1 MLKNI
6 TNFKELIEE
15 YQIKIPIIQR
25 DYAQGRIEA
34 SVIRDK
40 FLENIFEHLKNN
52 KEMRLD
58 FIYGSVKNYVFL
70 PLDGQQRLT
79 TIFLLYWYFGK
90 KENKKIDFLK
100 KITYETRASSREFCQ
115 KLIQEEFNIFKDSNN
130 LSEKIKNSSWFLYF
144 WDNDPTIKSML
155 TMIDDIHEKIKNKE
169 FFDKNEEFFD
179 KLELLKFYFIKL
191 ENFNLDDDLYIKMN
205 ARGKKLTDF
214 EIFKA
219 EFEKFLISNKK
230 NLFKEHFIKNIDG
243 KWTDL
248 FWKLGFKNKH
258 YLIDD
263 AFMNFF
269 YFISEMLY
277 VKNKENTTVINFE
290 NMKKNISKLI
300 KNVYFN
306 DENIDFFFKAI
317 EYLKNIANFNKE
329 NLSDNFEKNKLA
341 LFDKYPDL
349 LIKVINNDNLIN
361 LQQKILL
368 FIIINDFVENKSN
381 INVENLLDKLRIVR
395 NLTQRI
401 RALKSRAIDY
411 TPTLSYDKLYYI
423 LNLSLINTKENIY
436 TYLPNNEVKLTNTNI
451 TQDSLYQE
459 VCKAKYIHNDNN
471 LKYIIQQ
478 LEDYKYI
485 CGDLSFFLFK
495 DKELLEFASDNID
508 KIFNNETHLII
519 RSLLTISDYKID
531 RGYSDNR
538 ERYFFG
544 DDNKW
549 EILLTKNNQNYIDL
563 FYRFFEKYKFIKDKF
578 SYDDSKKI
586 LEHLISDYLNNESN
600 IDYTSWIYYFIKYG
614 DKIFNKIEEWEK
626 NYFVWYD
633 DEDNFNINKM
643 YGETMGSKYVNTYV
657 KILYKEISNINFD
670 DKNEVSLIEDEQRSE
685 YIKIADKI
693 EIISCNK
700 NGWLIKLNDKFII
713 ENINSDFVLEKE
725 DEDGVYILKHNK
737 SQDVIEMA
745 RKLINT
751 IQDN

>member
-34 SVIRDK
+34 SIIRDK
-40 FLENIFEHLKNN
+40 FLDNILVHLNNN
-52 KEMRLD
+52 KEMCLD
-58 FIYGSVKNYVFL
+58 FIYGSVKNDVFL

-79 TIFLLYWYFGK
+79 TIFLLYWYSGK
-90 KENKKIDFLK
+90 KEDKEIDFLK
-100 KITYETRASSREFCQ
+100 KFTYETRASSREFCQ
-115 KLIQEEFNIFKDSNN
+115 KLIQEEFNTFEDSDK

-155 TMIDDIHEKIKNKE
+155 AMIDDIHKKFN
-169 FFDKNEEFFD
+169 NEEFFD
-179 KLELLKFYFIKL
+179 KLELLKFHFIKL

-230 NLFKEHFIKNIDG
+230 NLFKEYFIKNIDG
-243 KWTDL
+243 EWTDL
-248 FWKLGFKNKH
+248 FWRLGFKNKH

-269 YFISEMLY
+269 YFISEMLH
-277 VKNKENTTVINFE
+277 VKNKEKTTVIDFE

-300 KNVYFN
+300 GNVYLN

-317 EYLKNIANFNKE
+317 KYLENIANFNKE

-349 LIKVINNDNLIN
+349 LIKVINNDKGNLIN

-368 FIIINDFVENKSN
+368 FIIISNFVENEGN
-381 INVENLLDKLRIVR
+381 INVVNLLDKLRIVR

-401 RALKSRAIDY
+401 RALKQGKIDY
-411 TPTLSYDKLYYI
+411 TATLSYEKLYYI
-423 LNLSLINTKENIY
+423 LNLSLVNAKENIY
-436 TYLPNNEVKLTNTNI
+436 TYLINNEVKLTNTDI
-451 TQDSLYQE
+451 SKDSLDQE
-459 VCKAKYIHNDNN
+459 VYKAKYIQNDNN
-471 LKYIIQQ
+471 LKCTIQQ

-485 CGDLSFFLFK
+485 CGDLSFFLFE
-495 DKELLEFASDNID
+495 DKELLKFASDNIT
-508 KIFNNETHLII
+508 KIFTSKTHLII
-519 RSLLTISDYKID
+519 RSLLTIEDYAKYI
-531 RGYSDNR
+531 GFAGSGSKY
-538 ERYFFG
+538 YFG
-544 DDNKW
+544 VDNKW
-549 EILLTKNNQNYIDL
+549 EILLTKNNQNDMEDYTDYLGL
-563 FYRFFEKYKFIKDKF
+563 FYQFFKKYKSIKDEF
-578 SYDDSKKI
+578 LDYDSNEI
-586 LEHLISDYLNNESN
+586 LEQLILDYLNNKGN
-600 IDYTSWIYYFIKYG
+600 INYTSWVYYFIKHG
-614 DKIFNKIEEWEK
+614 DKIFNNTEKREK

-633 DEDNFNINKM
+633 EENFNIDKM

-657 KILYKEISNINFD
+657 KILSEISNIH
-670 DKNEVSLIEDEQRSE
+670 LIEDEQRSE
-685 YIKIADKI
+685 YIKITDKI
-693 EIISCNK
+693 EITSCNK
-700 NGWLIKLNDKFII
+700 NGWLLKLNDKFIV

-745 RKLINT
+745 QELINT
-751 IQDN
+751 VQDN

>member
-34 SVIRDK
+34 SIIRDK
-40 FLENIFEHLKNN
+40 FLDNILVHLNNN
-52 KEMRLD
+52 KEMCLD
-58 FIYGSVKNYVFL
+58 FIYGSVKNDVFL

-79 TIFLLYWYFGK
+79 TIFLLYWYSGK
-90 KENKKIDFLK
+90 KEDKEIDFLK
-100 KITYETRASSREFCQ
+100 KFTYETRASSREFCQ
-115 KLIQEEFNIFKDSNN
+115 KLIQEEFNTFEDSDK

-155 TMIDDIHEKIKNKE
+155 AMIDDIHKKFN
-169 FFDKNEEFFD
+169 NEEFFD
-179 KLELLKFYFIKL
+179 KLELLKFHFIKL

-230 NLFKEHFIKNIDG
+230 NLFKEYFIKNIDG
-243 KWTDL
+243 EWTDL
-248 FWKLGFKNKH
+248 FWRLGFKNKH

-269 YFISEMLY
+269 YFISEMLHI
-277 VKNKENTTVINFE
+277 KNKEKTTVIDFE

-300 KNVYFN
+300 ENVYLN

-317 EYLKNIANFNKE
+317 KYLENIANFNKE

-349 LIKVINNDNLIN
+349 LIKVINNDKGNLIN

-368 FIIINDFVENKSN
+368 FIIISNFVENEGN
-381 INVENLLDKLRIVR
+381 INVVNLLDKLRIVR

-401 RALKSRAIDY
+401 RALKQGKIDY
-411 TPTLSYDKLYYI
+411 TATLSYEKLYYI
-423 LNLSLINTKENIY
+423 LNLSLVNAKENIY
-436 TYLPNNEVKLTNTNI
+436 TYLINNEVKLTNTDI
-451 TQDSLYQE
+451 SKDSLDQE
-459 VCKAKYIHNDNN
+459 VYKAKYIQNDNN
-471 LKYIIQQ
+471 LKCTIQQ

-485 CGDLSFFLFK
+485 CGDLSFFLFE
-495 DKELLEFASDNID
+495 DKELLKFASDNIT
-508 KIFNNETHLII
+508 KIFTSKTHLII
-519 RSLLTISDYKID
+519 RSLLTIEDYAKYI
-531 RGYSDNR
+531 GFAGSGSKY
-538 ERYFFG
+538 YFG
-544 DDNKW
+544 VDNKW
-549 EILLTKNNQNYIDL
+549 EILLTKNNQNDMEDYTDYLGL
-563 FYRFFEKYKFIKDKF
+563 FYQFFKKYKSIKDEF
-578 SYDDSKKI
+578 LDYDSNEI
-586 LEHLISDYLNNESN
+586 LEQLILDYLNNKGN
-600 IDYTSWIYYFIKYG
+600 INYTSWVYYFIKHG
-614 DKIFNKIEEWEK
+614 DKIFNNTEKREK

-633 DEDNFNINKM
+633 EENFNIDKM

-657 KILYKEISNINFD
+657 KILSEISNIH
-670 DKNEVSLIEDEQRSE
+670 LIEDEQRSE
-685 YIKIADKI
+685 YIKITDKI
-693 EIISCNK
+693 EITSCNK
-700 NGWLIKLNDKFII
+700 NGWLLKLNDKFIV

-745 RKLINT
+745 QELINT
-751 IQDN
+751 VQDN

>member
-34 SVIRDK
+34 SIIRDK
-40 FLENIFEHLKNN
+40 FLDNILVHLNNN
-52 KEMRLD
+52 KEMCLD
-58 FIYGSVKNYVFL
+58 FIYGSVKNDVFL

-79 TIFLLYWYFGK
+79 TIFLLYWYSGK
-90 KENKKIDFLK
+90 KEDKEIDFLK
-100 KITYETRASSREFCQ
+100 KFTYETRASSREFCQ
-115 KLIQEEFNIFKDSNN
+115 KLIQEEFNTFEDSDK

-155 TMIDDIHEKIKNKE
+155 AMIDDIHKKFN
-169 FFDKNEEFFD
+169 NEEFFD
-179 KLELLKFYFIKL
+179 KLELLKFHFIKL

-230 NLFKEHFIKNIDG
+230 NLFKEYFIKNVDG
-243 KWTDL
+243 EWTDL
-248 FWKLGFKNKH
+248 FWRLGFKNKH

-269 YFISEMLY
+269 YFISEMLH
-277 VKNKENTTVINFE
+277 VKNKEKTTVIDFE

-300 KNVYFN
+300 ENVYLN

-317 EYLKNIANFNKE
+317 KYLENIANFNKE

-349 LIKVINNDNLIN
+349 LIKVINNDKGNLIN

-368 FIIINDFVENKSN
+368 FIIISNFVENEGN
-381 INVENLLDKLRIVR
+381 INVVNLLDKLRIVR

-401 RALKSRAIDY
+401 RALKQGKIDY
-411 TPTLSYDKLYYI
+411 TATLSYEKLYYI
-423 LNLSLINTKENIY
+423 LNLSLVNAKENIY
-436 TYLPNNEVKLTNTNI
+436 TYLINNEVKLTNTDI
-451 TQDSLYQE
+451 SKDSLDQE
-459 VCKAKYIHNDNN
+459 VYKAKYIQNDNN
-471 LKYIIQQ
+471 LKCTIQQ

-485 CGDLSFFLFK
+485 CGDLSFFLFE
-495 DKELLEFASDNID
+495 DKELLKFASDNIT
-508 KIFNNETHLII
+508 KIFTSKTHLII
-519 RSLLTISDYKID
+519 RSLLTIEDYAKYI
-531 RGYSDNR
+531 GFAGSGSKY
-538 ERYFFG
+538 YFG
-544 DDNKW
+544 VDNKW
-549 EILLTKNNQNYIDL
+549 EILLTKNNQNDMEDYTDYLGL
-563 FYRFFEKYKFIKDKF
+563 FYQFFKKYKSIKDEF
-578 SYDDSKKI
+578 LDYDSNEI
-586 LEHLISDYLNNESN
+586 LEQLILDYLNNKGN
-600 IDYTSWIYYFIKYG
+600 INYTSWVYYFIKHG
-614 DKIFNKIEEWEK
+614 DKIFNNTEKREK

-633 DEDNFNINKM
+633 EENFNIDKM

-657 KILYKEISNINFD
+657 KILSEISNIH
-670 DKNEVSLIEDEQRSE
+670 LIEDEQRSE
-685 YIKIADKI
+685 YIKITDKI
-693 EIISCNK
+693 EITSCNK
-700 NGWLIKLNDKFII
+700 NGWLLKLNDKFIV

-745 RKLINT
+745 QELINT
-751 IQDN
+751 VQDN

>member
-34 SVIRDK
+34 SIIRDK
-40 FLENIFEHLKNN
+40 FLDNILVHLNNN
-52 KEMRLD
+52 KEMCLD
-58 FIYGSVKNYVFL
+58 FIYGSVKNDVFL

-79 TIFLLYWYFGK
+79 TIFLLYWYSGK
-90 KENKKIDFLK
+90 KEDKEIDFLK
-100 KITYETRASSREFCQ
+100 KFTYETRASSREFCQ
-115 KLIQEEFNIFKDSNN
+115 KLIQEEFNTFEDSDK

-155 TMIDDIHEKIKNKE
+155 AMIDDIHKKFN
-169 FFDKNEEFFD
+169 NEEFFD
-179 KLELLKFYFIKL
+179 KLELLKFHFIKL

-230 NLFKEHFIKNIDG
+230 NLFKEYFIKNIDG
-243 KWTDL
+243 EWTDL
-248 FWKLGFKNKH
+248 FWRLGFKNKH

-269 YFISEMLY
+269 YFISEMLH
-277 VKNKENTTVINFE
+277 VKNKEKTTVIDFE

-300 KNVYFN
+300 ENVYLN

-317 EYLKNIANFNKE
+317 KYLENIANFNKE

-349 LIKVINNDNLIN
+349 LIKVINNDKGNLIN

-368 FIIINDFVENKSN
+368 FIIISNFVENEGN
-381 INVENLLDKLRIVR
+381 INVVNLLDKLRIVR

-401 RALKSRAIDY
+401 RALKQGKIDY
-411 TPTLSYDKLYYI
+411 TATLSYEKLYYI
-423 LNLSLINTKENIY
+423 LNLSLVNAKENIY
-436 TYLPNNEVKLTNTNI
+436 TYLINNEVKLTNTDI
-451 TQDSLYQE
+451 SKDSLDQE
-459 VCKAKYIHNDNN
+459 VYKAKYIQNDNN
-471 LKYIIQQ
+471 LKCTIQQ

-485 CGDLSFFLFK
+485 CGDLSFFLFE
-495 DKELLEFASDNID
+495 DKELLKFASDNIT
-508 KIFNNETHLII
+508 KIFTSKTHLII
-519 RSLLTISDYKID
+519 RSLLTIEDYAKYI
-531 RGYSDNR
+531 GFAGSGSKY
-538 ERYFFG
+538 YFG
-544 DDNKW
+544 VDNKW
-549 EILLTKNNQNYIDL
+549 EILLTKNNQNDMEDYTDYLGL
-563 FYRFFEKYKFIKDKF
+563 FYQFFKKYKSIKDEF
-578 SYDDSKKI
+578 LDYDSNEI
-586 LEHLISDYLNNESN
+586 LEQLILDDLNNKGN
-600 IDYTSWIYYFIKYG
+600 INYTSWVYYFIKHG
-614 DKIFNKIEEWEK
+614 DKIFNNTEKREK

-633 DEDNFNINKM
+633 EENFNIDKM

-657 KILYKEISNINFD
+657 KILSEISNIH
-670 DKNEVSLIEDEQRSE
+670 LIEDEQRSE
-685 YIKIADKI
+685 YIKITDKI
-693 EIISCNK
+693 EITSCNK
-700 NGWLIKLNDKFII
+700 NGWLLKLNDKFIV

-745 RKLINT
+745 QELINT
-751 IQDN
+751 VQDN

>member
-34 SVIRDK
+34 SIIRDK
-40 FLENIFEHLKNN
+40 FLDNILVHLNNN
-52 KEMRLD
+52 KEMCLD
-58 FIYGSVKNYVFL
+58 FIYGSVKNDVFL

-79 TIFLLYWYFGK
+79 TIFLLYWYSGK
-90 KENKKIDFLK
+90 KEDKEIDFLK
-100 KITYETRASSREFCQ
+100 KFTYETRASSREFCQ
-115 KLIQEEFNIFKDSNN
+115 KLIQEEFNTFEDSDK
-130 LSEKIKNSSWFLYF
+130 LSEKIKNSNWFLYF

-155 TMIDDIHEKIKNKE
+155 AMIDDIHKKFN
-169 FFDKNEEFFD
+169 NEEFFD
-179 KLELLKFYFIKL
+179 KLELLKFHFIKL

-230 NLFKEHFIKNIDG
+230 NLFKEYFIKNIDG
-243 KWTDL
+243 EWTDL
-248 FWKLGFKNKH
+248 FWRLGFKNKH

-269 YFISEMLY
+269 YFISEMLH
-277 VKNKENTTVINFE
+277 VKNKEKTTVIDFE

-300 KNVYFN
+300 ENVYLN

-317 EYLKNIANFNKE
+317 KYLENIANFNKE

-349 LIKVINNDNLIN
+349 LIKVINNDKGNLIN

-368 FIIINDFVENKSN
+368 FIIISNFVENEGN
-381 INVENLLDKLRIVR
+381 INVVNLLDKLRIVR

-401 RALKSRAIDY
+401 RALKQGKIDY
-411 TPTLSYDKLYYI
+411 TATLSYEKLYYI
-423 LNLSLINTKENIY
+423 LNLSLVNAKENIY
-436 TYLPNNEVKLTNTNI
+436 TYLINNEVKLTNTDI
-451 TQDSLYQE
+451 SKDSLDQE
-459 VCKAKYIHNDNN
+459 VYKAKYIQNDNN
-471 LKYIIQQ
+471 LKCTIQQ

-485 CGDLSFFLFK
+485 CGDLSFFLFE
-495 DKELLEFASDNID
+495 DKELLKFASDNIT
-508 KIFNNETHLII
+508 KIFTSKTHLII
-519 RSLLTISDYKID
+519 RSLLTIEDYAKYI
-531 RGYSDNR
+531 GFAGSGSKY
-538 ERYFFG
+538 YFG
-544 DDNKW
+544 VDNKW
-549 EILLTKNNQNYIDL
+549 EILLTKNNQNDMEDYTDYLGL
-563 FYRFFEKYKFIKDKF
+563 FYQFFKKYKSIKDEF
-578 SYDDSKKI
+578 LDYDSNEI
-586 LEHLISDYLNNESN
+586 LEQLILDYLNNKGN
-600 IDYTSWIYYFIKYG
+600 INYTSWVYYFIKHG
-614 DKIFNKIEEWEK
+614 DKIFNNTEKRKK

-633 DEDNFNINKM
+633 EENFNIDKM

-657 KILYKEISNINFD
+657 KILSEISNIH
-670 DKNEVSLIEDEQRSE
+670 LIEDEQRSE
-685 YIKIADKI
+685 YIKITDKI
-693 EIISCNK
+693 EITSCNK
-700 NGWLIKLNDKFII
+700 NGWLLKLNDKFIV

-745 RKLINT
+745 QELINT
-751 IQDN
+751 VQDN

>member
-34 SVIRDK
+34 SIIRDK
-40 FLENIFEHLKNN
+40 FLDNILVHLNNN
-52 KEMRLD
+52 KEMCLD
-58 FIYGSVKNYVFL
+58 FIYGSVKNDVFL

-79 TIFLLYWYFGK
+79 TIFLLYWYSGK
-90 KENKKIDFLK
+90 KEDKEIDFLK
-100 KITYETRASSREFCQ
+100 KFTYETRASSREFCQ
-115 KLIQEEFNIFKDSNN
+115 KLIQEEFNTFEDSDK

-155 TMIDDIHEKIKNKE
+155 AMIDDIHKKFN
-169 FFDKNEEFFD
+169 NEEFFD
-179 KLELLKFYFIKL
+179 KLELLKFHFIKL

-230 NLFKEHFIKNIDG
+230 NLFKEYFIKNIDG
-243 KWTDL
+243 EWTDL
-248 FWKLGFKNKH
+248 FWRLGFKNKH

-269 YFISEMLY
+269 YFISEMLH
-277 VKNKENTTVINFE
+277 VKNKEKTTVIDFE

-300 KNVYFN
+300 ENVYLN

-317 EYLKNIANFNKE
+317 KYLENIANFNKE

-349 LIKVINNDNLIN
+349 LIKVINNDKGNLIN

-368 FIIINDFVENKSN
+368 FIIISNFVENEGN
-381 INVENLLDKLRIVR
+381 INVVNLLDKLRIVR

-401 RALKSRAIDY
+401 RALKQGKIDY
-411 TPTLSYDKLYYI
+411 TATLSYEKLYYI
-423 LNLSLINTKENIY
+423 LNLSLVNAKENIY
-436 TYLPNNEVKLTNTNI
+436 IYLINNEVKLTNTDI
-451 TQDSLYQE
+451 SKDSLDQE
-459 VCKAKYIHNDNN
+459 VYKAKYIQNDNN
-471 LKYIIQQ
+471 LKCTIQQ

-485 CGDLSFFLFK
+485 CGDLSFFLFE
-495 DKELLEFASDNID
+495 DKELLKFASDNIT
-508 KIFNNETHLII
+508 KIFTSKTHLII
-519 RSLLTISDYKID
+519 RSLLTIEDYAKYI
-531 RGYSDNR
+531 GFAGSGSKY
-538 ERYFFG
+538 YFG
-544 DDNKW
+544 VDNKW
-549 EILLTKNNQNYIDL
+549 EILLTKNNQNDMEDYTDYLGL
-563 FYRFFEKYKFIKDKF
+563 FYQFFKKYKSIKDEF
-578 SYDDSKKI
+578 LDYDSNEI
-586 LEHLISDYLNNESN
+586 LEQLILDYLNNKGN
-600 IDYTSWIYYFIKYG
+600 INYTSWVYYFIKHG
-614 DKIFNKIEEWEK
+614 DKIFNNTEKREK

-633 DEDNFNINKM
+633 EENFNIDKM

-657 KILYKEISNINFD
+657 KILSEISNIH
-670 DKNEVSLIEDEQRSE
+670 LIEDEQRSE
-685 YIKIADKI
+685 YIKITDKI
-693 EIISCNK
+693 EITSCNK
-700 NGWLIKLNDKFII
+700 NGWLLKLNDKFIV

-745 RKLINT
+745 QELINT
-751 IQDN
+751 VQDN

>member
-34 SVIRDK
+34 SIIRDK
-40 FLENIFEHLKNN
+40 FLDNILVHLNNN
-52 KEMRLD
+52 KEMCLD
-58 FIYGSVKNYVFL
+58 FIYGSVKNDVFL

-79 TIFLLYWYFGK
+79 IIFLLYWYSGK
-90 KENKKIDFLK
+90 KEDKEIDFLK
-100 KITYETRASSREFCQ
+100 KFTYETRASSREFCQ
-115 KLIQEEFNIFKDSNN
+115 KLIQEEFNTFEDSDK

-155 TMIDDIHEKIKNKE
+155 AMIDDIHKKFN
-169 FFDKNEEFFD
+169 NEEFFD
-179 KLELLKFYFIKL
+179 KLELLKFHFIKL

-230 NLFKEHFIKNIDG
+230 NLFKEYFIKNIDG
-243 KWTDL
+243 EWTDL
-248 FWKLGFKNKH
+248 FWRLGFKNKH

-269 YFISEMLY
+269 YFISEMLH
-277 VKNKENTTVINFE
+277 VKNKEKTTVIDFE

-300 KNVYFN
+300 ENVYLN

-317 EYLKNIANFNKE
+317 KYLENIANFNKE

-349 LIKVINNDNLIN
+349 LIKVINNDKGNLIN

-368 FIIINDFVENKSN
+368 FIIISNFVENEGN
-381 INVENLLDKLRIVR
+381 INVVNLLDKLRIVR

-401 RALKSRAIDY
+401 RALKQGKIDY
-411 TPTLSYDKLYYI
+411 TATLSYEKLYYI
-423 LNLSLINTKENIY
+423 LNLSLVNAKENIY
-436 TYLPNNEVKLTNTNI
+436 TYLINNEVKLTNTDI
-451 TQDSLYQE
+451 SKDSLDQE
-459 VCKAKYIHNDNN
+459 VYKAKYIQNDNN
-471 LKYIIQQ
+471 LKCTIQQ

-485 CGDLSFFLFK
+485 CGDLSFFLFE
-495 DKELLEFASDNID
+495 DKELLKFASDNIT
-508 KIFNNETHLII
+508 KIFTSKTHLII
-519 RSLLTISDYKID
+519 RSLLTIEDYAKYI
-531 RGYSDNR
+531 GFAGSGSKY
-538 ERYFFG
+538 YFG
-544 DDNKW
+544 VDNKW
-549 EILLTKNNQNYIDL
+549 EILLTKNNQNDMEDYTDYLGL
-563 FYRFFEKYKFIKDKF
+563 FYQFFKKYKSIKDEF
-578 SYDDSKKI
+578 LDYDSNEI
-586 LEHLISDYLNNESN
+586 LEQLILDYLNNKGN
-600 IDYTSWIYYFIKYG
+600 INYTSWVYYFIKHG
-614 DKIFNKIEEWEK
+614 DKIFNNTEKREK

-633 DEDNFNINKM
+633 EENFNIDKM

-657 KILYKEISNINFD
+657 KILSEISNIH
-670 DKNEVSLIEDEQRSE
+670 LIEDEQRSE
-685 YIKIADKI
+685 YIKITDKI
-693 EIISCNK
+693 EITSCNK
-700 NGWLIKLNDKFII
+700 NGWLLKLNDKFIV

-745 RKLINT
+745 QELINT
-751 IQDN
+751 VQDN

>member
-6 TNFKELIEE
+6 TNFKKLIEE
-15 YQIKIPIIQR
+15 CQIKIPIIQR

-40 FLENIFEHLKNN
+40 FLDNILAHLNNN

-58 FIYGSVKNYVFL
+58 FIYGSVKNDVFL

-90 KENKKIDFLK
+90 KEDKEIDFLK
-100 KITYETRASSREFCQ
+100 KFTYETRASSREFCQ
-115 KLIQEEFNIFKDSNN
+115 KLIQEEFNTFEDGDK

-155 TMIDDIHEKIKNKE
+155 AMIDDIHKK
-169 FFDKNEEFFD
+169 FSNEEFFD
-179 KLELLKFYFIKL
+179 KLELLKFHFIKL

-230 NLFKEHFIKNIDG
+230 NLFKEYFIKNIDG
-243 KWTDL
+243 EWTDL
-248 FWKLGFKNKH
+248 FWRLGFKNKH
-258 YLIDD
+258 HLIDD

-269 YFISEMLY
+269 YFISEMLH
-277 VKNKENTTVINFE
+277 VKNKEKTTVIDFE

-300 KNVYFN
+300 ENVYFN

-317 EYLKNIANFNKE
+317 KYLENIANFNKE
-329 NLSDNFEKNKLA
+329 NLSVNFEKNKLA

-349 LIKVINNDNLIN
+349 LIKVINNDKGNLIN

-368 FIIINDFVENKSN
+368 FIIISNFVENEGN
-381 INVENLLDKLRIVR
+381 INVVNLLDKLRIVR
-395 NLTQRI
+395 NLIQRI
-401 RALKSRAIDY
+401 RALKQGKIDY
-411 TPTLSYDKLYYI
+411 TATLSYEKLHYI
-423 LNLSLINTKENIY
+423 LNMSLVNAKENIY
-436 TYLPNNEVKLTNTNI
+436 TYLINNEVKLTNTDI
-451 TQDSLYQE
+451 SKDSLDQE
-459 VCKAKYIHNDNN
+459 VYKAKYIQNDNN
-471 LKYIIQQ
+471 LKYTIQQ

-485 CGDLSFFLFK
+485 CGDLSFFLFE
-495 DKELLEFASDNID
+495 DKKLLKFASDNID
-508 KIFNNETHLII
+508 EIFNSQTHLII
-519 RSLLTISDYKID
+519 RSLLTIDDYVKYI
-531 RGYSDNR
+531 GFAGSGSKY
-538 ERYFFG
+538 YFG
-544 DDNKW
+544 VDDKW
-549 EILLTKNNQNYIDL
+549 EILLTKNNQNDMEDCIDYLNL
-563 FYRFFEKYKFIKDKF
+563 FYQFFKKYKSIKDEF
-578 SYDDSKKI
+578 LDYDSNEI
-586 LEHLISDYLNNESN
+586 LEQLVSDYLNNKGN
-600 IDYTSWIYYFIKYG
+600 INYISWVYYFIKYG
-614 DKIFNKIEEWEK
+614 DKIFNNTEKREK

-633 DEDNFNINKM
+633 EENFNIDKM

-657 KILYKEISNINFD
+657 KILSEISNIH
-670 DKNEVSLIEDEQRSE
+670 LMEDEQRSE

-693 EIISCNK
+693 EIKSCNK
-700 NGWLIKLNDKFII
+700 NGWLVKLNDRFIV
-713 ENINSDFVLEKE
+713 ENINNNFVLEKE

-737 SQDVIEMA
+737 LQDVVEMA
-745 RKLINT
+745 QELINT

>member
-34 SVIRDK
+34 SIIRDK
-40 FLENIFEHLKNN
+40 FLDNILVHLNNN
-52 KEMRLD
+52 KEMCLD
-58 FIYGSVKNYVFL
+58 FIYGSVKNDVFL

-79 TIFLLYWYFGK
+79 TIFLLYWYSGK
-90 KENKKIDFLK
+90 KEDKEIDFLK
-100 KITYETRASSREFCQ
+100 KFTYETRASSREFCQ
-115 KLIQEEFNIFKDSNN
+115 KLIQEEFNTFEDSDK

-155 TMIDDIHEKIKNKE
+155 AMIDDIHKKFN
-169 FFDKNEEFFD
+169 NEEFFD
-179 KLELLKFYFIKL
+179 KLELLKFHFIKL

-230 NLFKEHFIKNIDG
+230 NLFKEYFIKNIDG
-243 KWTDL
+243 EWTDL
-248 FWKLGFKNKH
+248 FWRLGFKNKH

-269 YFISEMLY
+269 YFISEMLH
-277 VKNKENTTVINFE
+277 VKNKEKTTVIDFE

-300 KNVYFN
+300 ENVYLN

-317 EYLKNIANFNKE
+317 KYLENIANFNKE

-349 LIKVINNDNLIN
+349 LIKVINNDKGNLIN

-368 FIIINDFVENKSN
+368 FIIISNFVENEGN
-381 INVENLLDKLRIVR
+381 INVVNLLDKLRIVR

-401 RALKSRAIDY
+401 RALKQGKIDY
-411 TPTLSYDKLYYI
+411 TATLSYEKLYYI
-423 LNLSLINTKENIY
+423 LNLSLVNAKENIY
-436 TYLPNNEVKLTNTNI
+436 TYLINNEVKLTNTDI
-451 TQDSLYQE
+451 SKDSLDQE
-459 VCKAKYIHNDNN
+459 VYKAKYIQNDNN
-471 LKYIIQQ
+471 LKCTIQQ

-485 CGDLSFFLFK
+485 CGDLSFFLFE
-495 DKELLEFASDNID
+495 DKELLKFASDNIT
-508 KIFNNETHLII
+508 KIFTSKTHLII
-519 RSLLTISDYKID
+519 RSLLTIEDYAKYI
-531 RGYSDNR
+531 GFAGSGSKY
-538 ERYFFG
+538 YFG
-544 DDNKW
+544 VDNKW
-549 EILLTKNNQNYIDL
+549 EILLTKNNQNNMEDYTDYLGL
-563 FYRFFEKYKFIKDKF
+563 FYQFFKKYKSIKDEF
-578 SYDDSKKI
+578 LDYDSNEI
-586 LEHLISDYLNNESN
+586 LEQLILDYLNNKGN
-600 IDYTSWIYYFIKYG
+600 INYTSWVYYFIKHG
-614 DKIFNKIEEWEK
+614 DKIFNNTEKREK

-633 DEDNFNINKM
+633 EENFNIDKM

-657 KILYKEISNINFD
+657 KILSEISNIH
-670 DKNEVSLIEDEQRSE
+670 LIEDEQRSE
-685 YIKIADKI
+685 YIKITDKI
-693 EIISCNK
+693 EITSCNK
-700 NGWLIKLNDKFII
+700 NGWLLKLNDKFIV

-745 RKLINT
+745 QELINT
-751 IQDN
+751 VQDN

>member
-6 TNFKELIEE
+6 TNFKKLIEE
-15 YQIKIPIIQR
+15 CQIKIPIIQR

-40 FLENIFEHLKNN
+40 FLDNILAHLNNN

-58 FIYGSVKNYVFL
+58 FIYGSVKNDVFL

-90 KENKKIDFLK
+90 KEDKEIDFLK
-100 KITYETRASSREFCQ
+100 KFTYETRASSREFCQ
-115 KLIQEEFNIFKDSNN
+115 KLIQEEFNTFEDGDK

-155 TMIDDIHEKIKNKE
+155 AMIDDIHKK
-169 FFDKNEEFFD
+169 FSNEEFFD
-179 KLELLKFYFIKL
+179 KLELLKFHFIKL

-230 NLFKEHFIKNIDG
+230 NLFKEYFIKNIDG
-243 KWTDL
+243 EWTDL
-248 FWKLGFKNKH
+248 FWRLGFKNKH
-258 YLIDD
+258 HLIDD

-269 YFISEMLY
+269 YFISEMLH
-277 VKNKENTTVINFE
+277 VKNKEKTTVIDFE

-300 KNVYFN
+300 ENVYFN

-317 EYLKNIANFNKE
+317 KYLENIANFNKE
-329 NLSDNFEKNKLA
+329 NLSVNFEKNKLA

-349 LIKVINNDNLIN
+349 LIKVINNDKGNLIN

-368 FIIINDFVENKSN
+368 FIIISNFVENEGN
-381 INVENLLDKLRIVR
+381 INVVNLLDKLRIVR
-395 NLTQRI
+395 NLIQRI
-401 RALKSRAIDY
+401 RALKQGKIDY
-411 TPTLSYDKLYYI
+411 TATLSYEKLHYI
-423 LNLSLINTKENIY
+423 LNMSLVNVKENIY
-436 TYLPNNEVKLTNTNI
+436 TYLINNEVKLTNTDI
-451 TQDSLYQE
+451 SKDSLDQE
-459 VCKAKYIHNDNN
+459 VYKAKYIQNDNN
-471 LKYIIQQ
+471 LKYTIQQ

-485 CGDLSFFLFK
+485 CGDLSFFLFE
-495 DKELLEFASDNID
+495 DKKLLKFASDNID
-508 KIFNNETHLII
+508 EIFNSQTHLII
-519 RSLLTISDYKID
+519 RSLLTIDDYVKYI
-531 RGYSDNR
+531 GFAGSGSKY
-538 ERYFFG
+538 YFG
-544 DDNKW
+544 VDDKW
-549 EILLTKNNQNYIDL
+549 EILLTKNNQNDMEDCIDYLNL
-563 FYRFFEKYKFIKDKF
+563 FYQFFKKYKSIKDEF
-578 SYDDSKKI
+578 LDYDSNEI
-586 LEHLISDYLNNESN
+586 LEQLVSDYLNNKGN
-600 IDYTSWIYYFIKYG
+600 INYISWVYYFIKYG
-614 DKIFNKIEEWEK
+614 DKIFNNTEKREK

-633 DEDNFNINKM
+633 EENFNIDKM

-657 KILYKEISNINFD
+657 KILSEISNIH
-670 DKNEVSLIEDEQRSE
+670 LIEDEQRSE

-693 EIISCNK
+693 EIKSCNK
-700 NGWLIKLNDKFII
+700 NGWLVKLNDRFIV
-713 ENINSDFVLEKE
+713 ENINNNFVLEKE

-737 SQDVIEMA
+737 LQDVVEMA
-745 RKLINT
+745 QELINT

>member
-6 TNFKELIEE
+6 TNFKKLIEE
-15 YQIKIPIIQR
+15 YKIEIPIIQR

-40 FLENIFEHLKNN
+40 FLDNILAHLNNN

-90 KENKKIDFLK
+90 KEDKKIEFRK
-100 KITYETRASSREFCQ
+100 EFTYETRASSREFCQ
-115 KLIQEEFNIFKDSNN
+115 KLIQEEFNTFEDGDK

-155 TMIDDIHEKIKNKE
+155 TMIDDIHEKFKNK
-169 FFDKNEEFFD
+169 EFFD
-179 KLELLKFYFIKL
+179 KLELLKFHFIKL

-219 EFEKFLISNKK
+219 EFEKFLISNKENK
-230 NLFKEHFIKNIDG
+230 KQHFINNIDG
-243 KWTDL
+243 EWTDL

-277 VKNKENTTVINFE
+277 VKNKENTTVIDFE

-300 KNVYFN
+300 ENVYFN

-317 EYLKNIANFNKE
+317 KYLENIANFNKE
-329 NLSDNFEKNKLA
+329 NLSNNFEENKLA
-341 LFDKYPDL
+341 LFDKDPDL
-349 LIKVINNDNLIN
+349 LIKVINNDKGKLIN

-368 FIIINDFVENKSN
+368 FIIISNFVENEGN
-381 INVENLLDKLRIVR
+381 INVINLLDKLRIVR

-436 TYLPNNEVKLTNTNI
+436 TYLINNEVKLTNTNI
-451 TQDSLYQE
+451 AKDSLDQE
-459 VCKAKYIHNDNN
+459 VYKAEYIQNDNN
-471 LKYIIQQ
+471 LKYTIQQ

-485 CGDLSFFLFK
+485 CGDLSFFLFE
-495 DKELLEFASDNID
+495 DKELLKFTSDNID
-508 KIFNNETHLII
+508 EIFNSETHLII
-519 RSLLTISDYKID
+519 RSLLTISDYKIH
-531 RGYSDNR
+531 RGFSDNR

-544 DDNKW
+544 YDNKW
-549 EILLTKNNQNYIDL
+549 EILLTKNNKNDMEDCIDYLNL
-563 FYRFFEKYKFIKDKF
+563 FYQFFKKYKSIKDEF
-578 SYDDSKKI
+578 LNYNSKKI
-586 LEHLISDYLNNESN
+586 LERLVLDYLNNKSN

-614 DKIFNKIEEWEK
+614 DKIFNNAEKWEK

-633 DEDNFNINKM
+633 NKDNFNINKM

-657 KILYKEISNINFD
+657 KILSQISNIH
-670 DKNEVSLIEDEQRSE
+670 LIEDEKRSE

-700 NGWLIKLNDKFII
+700 NGWLLKLNDKFII

-737 SQDVIEMA
+737 SQDVIEMTQE
-745 RKLINT
+745 LINT

>member
-34 SVIRDK
+34 SIIRDK
-40 FLENIFEHLKNN
+40 FLDNILVHLNNN
-52 KEMRLD
+52 KEMCLD
-58 FIYGSVKNYVFL
+58 FIYGSVKNDVFL

-79 TIFLLYWYFGK
+79 TIFLLYWYSGK
-90 KENKKIDFLK
+90 KEDKEIDFLK
-100 KITYETRASSREFCQ
+100 KFTYETRASSREFCQ
-115 KLIQEEFNIFKDSNN
+115 KLIQEEFNTFEDSDK

-155 TMIDDIHEKIKNKE
+155 AMIDDIHKKFN
-169 FFDKNEEFFD
+169 NEEFFD
-179 KLELLKFYFIKL
+179 KLELLKFHFIKL

-230 NLFKEHFIKNIDG
+230 NLFKEYFIKNIDG
-243 KWTDL
+243 EWTDL
-248 FWKLGFKNKH
+248 FWRLGFKNKH

-269 YFISEMLY
+269 YFISEMLH
-277 VKNKENTTVINFE
+277 VKNKEKTTVIDFE

-300 KNVYFN
+300 ENVYLN

-317 EYLKNIANFNKE
+317 KYLENIANFNKE

-349 LIKVINNDNLIN
+349 LIKVINNDKGNLIN

-368 FIIINDFVENKSN
+368 FIIISNFVENEGN
-381 INVENLLDKLRIVR
+381 INVVNLLDKLRIVR

-401 RALKSRAIDY
+401 RALKQGKIDY
-411 TPTLSYDKLYYI
+411 TATLSYEKLYYI
-423 LNLSLINTKENIY
+423 LNLSLVNAKENIY
-436 TYLPNNEVKLTNTNI
+436 TYLINNEVKLTNTDI
-451 TQDSLYQE
+451 SKDSLDQE
-459 VCKAKYIHNDNN
+459 VYKAKYIQNDNN
-471 LKYIIQQ
+471 LKCTIQQ

-485 CGDLSFFLFK
+485 CGDLSFFLFE
-495 DKELLEFASDNID
+495 DKELLKFASDNIT
-508 KIFNNETHLII
+508 KIFTSKTHLII
-519 RSLLTISDYKID
+519 RSLLTIEDYAKYI
-531 RGYSDNR
+531 GFAGSGSKY
-538 ERYFFG
+538 YFG
-544 DDNKW
+544 VDNKW
-549 EILLTKNNQNYIDL
+549 EILLTKNNQNDMEDYTDYLGL
-563 FYRFFEKYKFIKDKF
+563 FYQFFKKYKSIKEEFLD
-578 SYDDSKKI
+578 YDSNEI
-586 LEHLISDYLNNESN
+586 LEQLILDYLNNKGN
-600 IDYTSWIYYFIKYG
+600 INYTSWVYYFIKHG
-614 DKIFNKIEEWEK
+614 DKIFNNTEKREK

-633 DEDNFNINKM
+633 EENFNIDKM

-657 KILYKEISNINFD
+657 KILSEISNIH
-670 DKNEVSLIEDEQRSE
+670 LIEDEQRSE
-685 YIKIADKI
+685 YIKITDKI
-693 EIISCNK
+693 EITSCNK
-700 NGWLIKLNDKFII
+700 NGWLLKLNDKFIV

-745 RKLINT
+745 QELINT
-751 IQDN
+751 VQDN

>member
-34 SVIRDK
+34 SIIRDK
-40 FLENIFEHLKNN
+40 FLDNILVHLNNN
-52 KEMRLD
+52 KEMCLD
-58 FIYGSVKNYVFL
+58 FIYGSVKNDVFL

-79 TIFLLYWYFGK
+79 TIFLLYWYSGK
-90 KENKKIDFLK
+90 KEDKEIDFLK
-100 KITYETRASSREFCQ
+100 KFTYETRASSREFCQ
-115 KLIQEEFNIFKDSNN
+115 KLIQEEFNTFEDSDK

-155 TMIDDIHEKIKNKE
+155 AMIDDIHKKFN
-169 FFDKNEEFFD
+169 NEEFFD
-179 KLELLKFYFIKL
+179 KLELLKFHFIKL

-230 NLFKEHFIKNIDG
+230 NLFKEYFIKNIDG
-243 KWTDL
+243 EWTDL
-248 FWKLGFKNKH
+248 FWRLGFKNKH

-269 YFISEMLY
+269 YFISEMLH
-277 VKNKENTTVINFE
+277 VKNKEKTTVIDFE

-300 KNVYFN
+300 ENVYLN

-317 EYLKNIANFNKE
+317 KYLENIANFNKE

-349 LIKVINNDNLIN
+349 LIKVINNDKGNLIN

-368 FIIINDFVENKSN
+368 FIIISNFVENEGN
-381 INVENLLDKLRIVR
+381 INVVNLLDKLRIVR

-401 RALKSRAIDY
+401 RALKQGKIDY
-411 TPTLSYDKLYYI
+411 TATLSYEKLYYI
-423 LNLSLINTKENIY
+423 LNLSLVNAKENIY
-436 TYLPNNEVKLTNTNI
+436 TYLINNEVKLTNTDI
-451 TQDSLYQE
+451 SKDSLDQE
-459 VCKAKYIHNDNN
+459 VYKAKYIQNDNN
-471 LKYIIQQ
+471 LKCTIQQ

-485 CGDLSFFLFK
+485 CGDLSFFLFE
-495 DKELLEFASDNID
+495 DKELLKFASDNIT
-508 KIFNNETHLII
+508 KIFTSKTHLII
-519 RSLLTISDYKID
+519 RSLLTIEDYAKYI
-531 RGYSDNR
+531 GFAGSGSKY
-538 ERYFFG
+538 YFG
-544 DDNKW
+544 VDNKW
-549 EILLTKNNQNYIDL
+549 EILLTKNNQNDTEDYTDYLGL
-563 FYRFFEKYKFIKDKF
+563 FYQFFKKYKSIKDEF
-578 SYDDSKKI
+578 LDYDSNEI
-586 LEHLISDYLNNESN
+586 LEQLILDYLNNKGN
-600 IDYTSWIYYFIKYG
+600 INYTSWVYYFIKHG
-614 DKIFNKIEEWEK
+614 DKIFNNTEKREK

-633 DEDNFNINKM
+633 EENFNIDKM

-657 KILYKEISNINFD
+657 KILSEISNIH
-670 DKNEVSLIEDEQRSE
+670 LIEDEQRSE
-685 YIKIADKI
+685 YIKITDKI
-693 EIISCNK
+693 EITSCNK
-700 NGWLIKLNDKFII
+700 NGWLLKLNDKFIV

-745 RKLINT
+745 QELINT
-751 IQDN
+751 VQDN

>member
-34 SVIRDK
+34 SIIRDK
-40 FLENIFEHLKNN
+40 FLDNILMHLNNN
-52 KEMRLD
+52 KEMCLD
-58 FIYGSVKNYVFL
+58 FIYGSVKNDVFL

-79 TIFLLYWYFGK
+79 TIFLLYWYSGK
-90 KENKKIDFLK
+90 KEDKEIDFLK
-100 KITYETRASSREFCQ
+100 KFTYETRASSREFCQ
-115 KLIQEEFNIFKDSNN
+115 KLIQEEFNTFEDSDK

-155 TMIDDIHEKIKNKE
+155 AMIDDIHKKFN
-169 FFDKNEEFFD
+169 NEEFFD
-179 KLELLKFYFIKL
+179 KLELLKFHFIKL

-230 NLFKEHFIKNIDG
+230 NLFKEYFIKNIDG
-243 KWTDL
+243 EWTDL
-248 FWKLGFKNKH
+248 FWRLGFKNKH

-269 YFISEMLY
+269 YFISEMLH
-277 VKNKENTTVINFE
+277 VKNKEKTTVIDFE

-300 KNVYFN
+300 ENVYLN

-317 EYLKNIANFNKE
+317 KYLENIANFNKE

-349 LIKVINNDNLIN
+349 LIKVINNDKGNLIN

-368 FIIINDFVENKSN
+368 FIIISNFVENEGN
-381 INVENLLDKLRIVR
+381 INVVNLLDKLRIVR

-401 RALKSRAIDY
+401 RALKQGKIDY
-411 TPTLSYDKLYYI
+411 TATLSYEKLYYI
-423 LNLSLINTKENIY
+423 LNLSLVNAKENIY
-436 TYLPNNEVKLTNTNI
+436 TYLINNEVKLTNTDI
-451 TQDSLYQE
+451 SKDSLDQE
-459 VCKAKYIHNDNN
+459 VYKAKYIQNDNN
-471 LKYIIQQ
+471 LKCTIQQ

-485 CGDLSFFLFK
+485 CGDLSFFLFE
-495 DKELLEFASDNID
+495 DKELLKFASDNIT
-508 KIFNNETHLII
+508 KIFTSKTHLII
-519 RSLLTISDYKID
+519 RSLLTIEDYAKYI
-531 RGYSDNR
+531 GFAGSGSKY
-538 ERYFFG
+538 YFG
-544 DDNKW
+544 VDNKW
-549 EILLTKNNQNYIDL
+549 EILLTKNNQNDMEDYTDYLGL
-563 FYRFFEKYKFIKDKF
+563 FYQFFKKYKSIKDEF
-578 SYDDSKKI
+578 LDYDSNEI
-586 LEHLISDYLNNESN
+586 LEQLILDYLNNKGN
-600 IDYTSWIYYFIKYG
+600 INYTSWVYYFIKHG
-614 DKIFNKIEEWEK
+614 DKIFNNTEKREK

-633 DEDNFNINKM
+633 EENFNIDKM

-657 KILYKEISNINFD
+657 KILSEISNIH
-670 DKNEVSLIEDEQRSE
+670 LIEDEQRSE
-685 YIKIADKI
+685 YIKITDKI
-693 EIISCNK
+693 EITSCNK
-700 NGWLIKLNDKFII
+700 NGWLLKLNDKFIV

-745 RKLINT
+745 QELINT
-751 IQDN
+751 VQDN

>member
-34 SVIRDK
+34 SIIRDK
-40 FLENIFEHLKNN
+40 FLDNILVHLNNN
-52 KEMRLD
+52 KEMCLD
-58 FIYGSVKNYVFL
+58 FIYGSVKNDVFL

-79 TIFLLYWYFGK
+79 TIFLLYWYSGK
-90 KENKKIDFLK
+90 KEDKEIDFLK
-100 KITYETRASSREFCQ
+100 KFTYETRASSREFCQ
-115 KLIQEEFNIFKDSNN
+115 KLIQEEFNTFEDSDK

-155 TMIDDIHEKIKNKE
+155 AMIDDIHKKFN
-169 FFDKNEEFFD
+169 NEEFFD
-179 KLELLKFYFIKL
+179 KLELLKFHFIKL

-230 NLFKEHFIKNIDG
+230 NLFKEYFIKNIDG
-243 KWTDL
+243 EWTDL
-248 FWKLGFKNKH
+248 FWRLGFKNKH

-269 YFISEMLY
+269 YFISEMLH
-277 VKNKENTTVINFE
+277 VKNKEKTTVIDFE

-300 KNVYFN
+300 ENVYLN

-317 EYLKNIANFNKE
+317 KYLENIANFNKE

-349 LIKVINNDNLIN
+349 LIKVINNDKGNLIN

-368 FIIINDFVENKSN
+368 FIIISNFVENEGN
-381 INVENLLDKLRIVR
+381 INVVNLLDKLRIVR

-401 RALKSRAIDY
+401 RALKQGKIDY
-411 TPTLSYDKLYYI
+411 TATLSYEKLYYI
-423 LNLSLINTKENIY
+423 LNLSLVNAKENIY
-436 TYLPNNEVKLTNTNI
+436 TYLINNEVKLTNTDI
-451 TQDSLYQE
+451 SKDSLDQE
-459 VCKAKYIHNDNN
+459 VYKAKYIQNDNN
-471 LKYIIQQ
+471 LKCTIQQ

-485 CGDLSFFLFK
+485 CGDLSFFLFE
-495 DKELLEFASDNID
+495 DKELLKFASDNIT
-508 KIFNNETHLII
+508 KIFTSKTHLII
-519 RSLLTISDYKID
+519 RSLLTIEDYAKYI
-531 RGYSDNR
+531 GFAGSGSKY
-538 ERYFFG
+538 YFG
-544 DDNKW
+544 VDNKW
-549 EILLTKNNQNYIDL
+549 EILLTKNNQNDMEDYTDYLGL
-563 FYRFFEKYKFIKDKF
+563 FYQFFKKYKSIKDEF
-578 SYDDSKKI
+578 LDYDSNKI
-586 LEHLISDYLNNESN
+586 LEQLILDYLNNKGN
-600 IDYTSWIYYFIKYG
+600 INYTSWVYYFIKHG
-614 DKIFNKIEEWEK
+614 DKIFNNTEKKEK

-633 DEDNFNINKM
+633 EENFNIDKM

-657 KILYKEISNINFD
+657 KILSEISNIH
-670 DKNEVSLIEDEQRSE
+670 LIEDEQRSE
-685 YIKIADKI
+685 YIKITDKI
-693 EIISCNK
+693 EITSCNK
-700 NGWLIKLNDKFII
+700 NGWLLKLNDKFIV

-745 RKLINT
+745 QELINT

>member
-34 SVIRDK
+34 SIIRDK
-40 FLENIFEHLKNN
+40 FLDNILVHLNNN
-52 KEMRLD
+52 KEMCLD
-58 FIYGSVKNYVFL
+58 FIYGSVKNDVFL

-79 TIFLLYWYFGK
+79 TIFLLYWYSGK
-90 KENKKIDFLK
+90 KEDKEIDFLK
-100 KITYETRASSREFCQ
+100 KFTYETRASSREFCQ
-115 KLIQEEFNIFKDSNN
+115 KLIQEEFNTFEDSDK

-155 TMIDDIHEKIKNKE
+155 AMIDDIHKKFN
-169 FFDKNEEFFD
+169 NEEFFD
-179 KLELLKFYFIKL
+179 KLELLKFHFIKL

-230 NLFKEHFIKNIDG
+230 NLFKEYFIKNIDG
-243 KWTDL
+243 EWTDL
-248 FWKLGFKNKH
+248 FWRLGFKNKH

-269 YFISEMLY
+269 YFISEMLH
-277 VKNKENTTVINFE
+277 VKNKEKTTVIDFE

-300 KNVYFN
+300 ENVYLN

-317 EYLKNIANFNKE
+317 KYLENIANFNKE

-349 LIKVINNDNLIN
+349 LIKVINNDKGNLIN

-368 FIIINDFVENKSN
+368 FIIISNFVENEGN
-381 INVENLLDKLRIVR
+381 INVVNLLDKLRIVR

-401 RALKSRAIDY
+401 RALKQGKIDY
-411 TPTLSYDKLYYI
+411 TATLSYEKLYYI
-423 LNLSLINTKENIY
+423 LNLSLVNAKENIY
-436 TYLPNNEVKLTNTNI
+436 TYLINNEVKLTNTDI
-451 TQDSLYQE
+451 SKDSLDQE
-459 VCKAKYIHNDNN
+459 VYKAKYIQNDNN
-471 LKYIIQQ
+471 LKCTIQQ

-485 CGDLSFFLFK
+485 CGDLSFFLFE
-495 DKELLEFASDNID
+495 DKELLKFASDNIT
-508 KIFNNETHLII
+508 KIFTSKTHLII
-519 RSLLTISDYKID
+519 RSLLTIEDYAKYI
-531 RGYSDNR
+531 GFAGSGSKY
-538 ERYFFG
+538 YFG
-544 DDNKW
+544 VDNKW
-549 EILLTKNNQNYIDL
+549 EILLTKNNQNDMEDYTDYLGL
-563 FYRFFEKYKFIKDKF
+563 FYQFFKKYKSIKDEF
-578 SYDDSKKI
+578 LDYDSNEI
-586 LEHLISDYLNNESN
+586 LEQLILDYLYNKGN
-600 IDYTSWIYYFIKYG
+600 INYTSWVYYFIKHG
-614 DKIFNKIEEWEK
+614 DKIFNNTEKREK

-633 DEDNFNINKM
+633 EENFNIDKM

-657 KILYKEISNINFD
+657 KILSEISNIH
-670 DKNEVSLIEDEQRSE
+670 LIEDEQRSE
-685 YIKIADKI
+685 YIKITDKI
-693 EIISCNK
+693 EITSCNK
-700 NGWLIKLNDKFII
+700 NGWLLKLNDKFIV

-745 RKLINT
+745 QELINT
-751 IQDN
+751 VQDN

>member
-34 SVIRDK
+34 SIIRDK
-40 FLENIFEHLKNN
+40 FLDNILVHLNNN
-52 KEMRLD
+52 KEMCLD
-58 FIYGSVKNYVFL
+58 FIYGSVKNDVFL

-79 TIFLLYWYFGK
+79 TIFLLYWYSGK
-90 KENKKIDFLK
+90 KEDKEIDFLK
-100 KITYETRASSREFCQ
+100 KFTYETRASSREFCQ
-115 KLIQEEFNIFKDSNN
+115 KLIQEEFNTFEDSDK

-155 TMIDDIHEKIKNKE
+155 AMIDDIHKKFN
-169 FFDKNEEFFD
+169 NEEFFD
-179 KLELLKFYFIKL
+179 KLELLKFHFIKL

-230 NLFKEHFIKNIDG
+230 NLFKEYFIKNIDG
-243 KWTDL
+243 EWTDL
-248 FWKLGFKNKH
+248 FWRLGFKNKH

-269 YFISEMLY
+269 YFISEMLH
-277 VKNKENTTVINFE
+277 VKNKEKTTVIDFE

-300 KNVYFN
+300 ENVYLN

-317 EYLKNIANFNKE
+317 KYLENIANFNKE

-349 LIKVINNDNLIN
+349 LIKVINNDKGNLIN

-368 FIIINDFVENKSN
+368 FIIISNFVENEGN
-381 INVENLLDKLRIVR
+381 INVVNLLDKLRIVR

-401 RALKSRAIDY
+401 RALKQGKIDY
-411 TPTLSYDKLYYI
+411 TATLSYEKLYYI
-423 LNLSLINTKENIY
+423 LNLSLVNAKENIY
-436 TYLPNNEVKLTNTNI
+436 TYLINNEVKLTNTDI
-451 TQDSLYQE
+451 SKDSLDQE
-459 VCKAKYIHNDNN
+459 VYKAKYIQNDNN
-471 LKYIIQQ
+471 LKCTIQQ

-485 CGDLSFFLFK
+485 CGDLSFFLFE
-495 DKELLEFASDNID
+495 DKELLKFASDNIT
-508 KIFNNETHLII
+508 KIFTNKTHLII
-519 RSLLTISDYKID
+519 RSLLTIEDYAKYI
-531 RGYSDNR
+531 GFAGSGSKY
-538 ERYFFG
+538 YFG
-544 DDNKW
+544 VDNKW
-549 EILLTKNNQNYIDL
+549 EILLTKNNQNDMEDYTDYLGL
-563 FYRFFEKYKFIKDKF
+563 FYQFFKKYKSIKDEF
-578 SYDDSKKI
+578 LDYDSNEI
-586 LEHLISDYLNNESN
+586 LEQLILDYLNNKGN
-600 IDYTSWIYYFIKYG
+600 INYTSWVYYFIKHG
-614 DKIFNKIEEWEK
+614 DKIFNNTEKREK

-633 DEDNFNINKM
+633 EENFNIDKM

-657 KILYKEISNINFD
+657 KILSEISNIH
-670 DKNEVSLIEDEQRSE
+670 LIEDEQRSE
-685 YIKIADKI
+685 YIKITDKI
-693 EIISCNK
+693 EITSCNK
-700 NGWLIKLNDKFII
+700 NGWLLKLNDKFIV

-745 RKLINT
+745 QELINT
-751 IQDN
+751 VQDN

>member
-34 SVIRDK
+34 SIIRDK
-40 FLENIFEHLKNN
+40 FLDNILVHLNNN
-52 KEMRLD
+52 KEMCLD
-58 FIYGSVKNYVFL
+58 FIYGSVKNDVFL

-79 TIFLLYWYFGK
+79 TIFLLYWYSGK
-90 KENKKIDFLK
+90 KEDKEIDFLK
-100 KITYETRASSREFCQ
+100 KFTYETRASSREFCQ
-115 KLIQEEFNIFKDSNN
+115 KLIQEEFNTFEDSDK

-155 TMIDDIHEKIKNKE
+155 AMIDDIHKKFN
-169 FFDKNEEFFD
+169 NEEFFD
-179 KLELLKFYFIKL
+179 KLELLKFHFIKL

-230 NLFKEHFIKNIDG
+230 NLFKEYFIKNIDG
-243 KWTDL
+243 EWTDL
-248 FWKLGFKNKH
+248 FWRLGFKNKH

-269 YFISEMLY
+269 YFISEMLH
-277 VKNKENTTVINFE
+277 VKNKEKTTVIDFE

-300 KNVYFN
+300 ENVYLN

-317 EYLKNIANFNKE
+317 KYLENIANFNKE

-349 LIKVINNDNLIN
+349 LIKVINNDKGNLIN

-368 FIIINDFVENKSN
+368 FIIISNFVENEGN
-381 INVENLLDKLRIVR
+381 INVVNLLDKLRIVR

-401 RALKSRAIDY
+401 RALKQGKIDY
-411 TPTLSYDKLYYI
+411 TATLSYEKLYYI
-423 LNLSLINTKENIY
+423 LNLSLVNAKENIY
-436 TYLPNNEVKLTNTNI
+436 TYLINNEVKLTNTDI
-451 TQDSLYQE
+451 SKDSLDQE
-459 VCKAKYIHNDNN
+459 VYKAKYIQNDNN
-471 LKYIIQQ
+471 LKCTIQQ

-485 CGDLSFFLFK
+485 CGDLSFFLFE
-495 DKELLEFASDNID
+495 DKELLKFASDNIT
-508 KIFNNETHLII
+508 KIFTSKTHLII
-519 RSLLTISDYKID
+519 RSLLTIEDYAKYI
-531 RGYSDNR
+531 GFAGSGSKY
-538 ERYFFG
+538 YFG
-544 DDNKW
+544 VDNKW
-549 EILLTKNNQNYIDL
+549 EILLTKNNQNDMEDYTDYLGL
-563 FYRFFEKYKFIKDKF
+563 FYQFFKKYKSIKDEF
-578 SYDDSKKI
+578 LDYDSNEI
-586 LEHLISDYLNNESN
+586 LEQLILDYLNNKGN
-600 IDYTSWIYYFIKYG
+600 INYTSWVYYFIKHG
-614 DKIFNKIEEWEK
+614 DKIFNNTEKRKK

-633 DEDNFNINKM
+633 EENFNIDKM

-657 KILYKEISNINFD
+657 KILSEISNIH
-670 DKNEVSLIEDEQRSE
+670 LIEDEQRSE
-685 YIKIADKI
+685 YIKITDKI
-693 EIISCNK
+693 EITSCNK
-700 NGWLIKLNDKFII
+700 NGWLLKLNDKFIV

-745 RKLINT
+745 QELINT
-751 IQDN
+751 VQDN

>member
-34 SVIRDK
+34 SIIRDK
-40 FLENIFEHLKNN
+40 FLDNILVHLNNN
-52 KEMRLD
+52 KEMCLD
-58 FIYGSVKNYVFL
+58 FIYGSVKNDVFL

-79 TIFLLYWYFGK
+79 TIFLLYWYSGK
-90 KENKKIDFLK
+90 KEDKEIDFLK
-100 KITYETRASSREFCQ
+100 KFTYETRASSREFCQ
-115 KLIQEEFNIFKDSNN
+115 KLIQEEFNTFEDSDK

-155 TMIDDIHEKIKNKE
+155 AMIDDIHKKFN
-169 FFDKNEEFFD
+169 NEEFFD
-179 KLELLKFYFIKL
+179 KLELLKFHFIKL

-230 NLFKEHFIKNIDG
+230 NLFKEYFIKNIDG
-243 KWTDL
+243 EWTDL
-248 FWKLGFKNKH
+248 FWRLGFKNQH

-269 YFISEMLY
+269 YFISEMLH
-277 VKNKENTTVINFE
+277 VKNKEKTTVIDFE

-300 KNVYFN
+300 ENVYLN

-317 EYLKNIANFNKE
+317 KYLENIANFNKE

-349 LIKVINNDNLIN
+349 LIKVINNDKGNLIN

-368 FIIINDFVENKSN
+368 FIIISNFVENEGN
-381 INVENLLDKLRIVR
+381 INVVNLLDKLRIVR

-401 RALKSRAIDY
+401 RALKQGKIDY
-411 TPTLSYDKLYYI
+411 TATLSYEKLYYI
-423 LNLSLINTKENIY
+423 LNLSLVNAKENIY
-436 TYLPNNEVKLTNTNI
+436 TYLINNEVKLTNTYI
-451 TQDSLYQE
+451 SKDSLDQE
-459 VCKAKYIHNDNN
+459 VYKAKYIQNDNN
-471 LKYIIQQ
+471 LKCTIQQ

-485 CGDLSFFLFK
+485 CGDLSFFLFE
-495 DKELLEFASDNID
+495 DKELLKFASDNIT
-508 KIFNNETHLII
+508 KIFTSKTHLII
-519 RSLLTISDYKID
+519 RSLLTIEDYAKYI
-531 RGYSDNR
+531 GFAGSGSKY
-538 ERYFFG
+538 YFG
-544 DDNKW
+544 VDNKW
-549 EILLTKNNQNYIDL
+549 EILLTKNNQNDMEDYTDYLGL
-563 FYRFFEKYKFIKDKF
+563 FYQFFKKYKSIKDEF
-578 SYDDSKKI
+578 LDYDSNEI
-586 LEHLISDYLNNESN
+586 LEQLILDYLNNKGN
-600 IDYTSWIYYFIKYG
+600 INYTSWVYYFIKHG
-614 DKIFNKIEEWEK
+614 DKIFNNTEKKEK

-633 DEDNFNINKM
+633 EENFNIDKM

-657 KILYKEISNINFD
+657 KILSEISNIH
-670 DKNEVSLIEDEQRSE
+670 LIEDEQRSE
-685 YIKIADKI
+685 YIKITDKI
-693 EIISCNK
+693 EITSCNK
-700 NGWLIKLNDKFII
+700 NGWLLKLNDKFIV

-745 RKLINT
+745 QELINT

>member
-34 SVIRDK
+34 SIIRDK
-40 FLENIFEHLKNN
+40 FLDNILVHLNNN
-52 KEMRLD
+52 KEMCLD
-58 FIYGSVKNYVFL
+58 FIYGSVKNDVFL

-79 TIFLLYWYFGK
+79 TIFLLYWYSGK
-90 KENKKIDFLK
+90 KEDKEIDFLK
-100 KITYETRASSREFCQ
+100 KFTYETRASSREFCQ
-115 KLIQEEFNIFKDSNN
+115 KLIQEEFNTFEDSDK

-155 TMIDDIHEKIKNKE
+155 AMIDDIHKKFN
-169 FFDKNEEFFD
+169 NEEFFD
-179 KLELLKFYFIKL
+179 KLELLKFHFIKL

-230 NLFKEHFIKNIDG
+230 NLFKEYFIKNIDG
-243 KWTDL
+243 EWTDL
-248 FWKLGFKNKH
+248 FWRLGFKNKH

-269 YFISEMLY
+269 YFISEMLH
-277 VKNKENTTVINFE
+277 VKNKEKTTVIDFE

-300 KNVYFN
+300 ENVYLN

-317 EYLKNIANFNKE
+317 KYLENIANFNKE

-349 LIKVINNDNLIN
+349 LIKVINNDKGNLIN

-368 FIIINDFVENKSN
+368 FIIISNFVENEGN
-381 INVENLLDKLRIVR
+381 INVVNLLDKLRIVR

-401 RALKSRAIDY
+401 RALKQGKIDY
-411 TPTLSYDKLYYI
+411 TATLSYEKLYYI
-423 LNLSLINTKENIY
+423 LNLSLVNAKENIY
-436 TYLPNNEVKLTNTNI
+436 TYLINNEVKLTNTDI
-451 TQDSLYQE
+451 SKDSLDQE
-459 VCKAKYIHNDNN
+459 VYKAKYIQNDNN
-471 LKYIIQQ
+471 LKCTIQQ

-485 CGDLSFFLFK
+485 CGDLSFFLFE
-495 DKELLEFASDNID
+495 DKELLKFASDNIT
-508 KIFNNETHLII
+508 KIFTSKTHLII
-519 RSLLTISDYKID
+519 RSLLTIEDYAKYI
-531 RGYSDNR
+531 GFAGSGSKY
-538 ERYFFG
+538 YFG
-544 DDNKW
+544 VDNKW
-549 EILLTKNNQNYIDL
+549 EILLTKNNQNDMEDYTDYLGL
-563 FYRFFEKYKFIKDKF
+563 FYQFFKKYKSIKDEF
-578 SYDDSKKI
+578 LDYDSNEI
-586 LEHLISDYLNNESN
+586 LEQLILDYLNNKGN
-600 IDYTSWIYYFIKYG
+600 INYTSWVYYFIKHG
-614 DKIFNKIEEWEK
+614 DKIFNNTEKREK

-633 DEDNFNINKM
+633 EENFNIDKM

-657 KILYKEISNINFD
+657 KILSEISNIH
-670 DKNEVSLIEDEQRSE
+670 LIEDEQRSE
-685 YIKIADKI
+685 YIKITDKI
-693 EIISCNK
+693 EITSCNK
-700 NGWLIKLNDKFII
+700 NGWLLKLNDKFIV

-745 RKLINT
+745 QELINT
-751 IQDN
+751 VQDN

>member
-40 FLENIFEHLKNN
+40 FLDNILAHLNNN

-58 FIYGSVKNYVFL
+58 FIYGSVKNNIFL

-90 KENKKIDFLK
+90 KEDKEIDFLK
-100 KITYETRASSREFCQ
+100 KFTYETRASSREFCQ
-115 KLIQEEFNIFKDSNN
+115 KLIQEEFNTFEDGDK

-155 TMIDDIHEKIKNKE
+155 AMIDDIHKKFN
-169 FFDKNEEFFD
+169 NEEFFD
-179 KLELLKFYFIKL
+179 KLELLKFHFIKL

-230 NLFKEHFIKNIDG
+230 NLFKEYFIKNIDG
-243 KWTDL
+243 EWTDL
-248 FWKLGFKNKH
+248 FWRLGFKNKH

-269 YFISEMLY
+269 YFISEMLH
-277 VKNKENTTVINFE
+277 VKNKEKTTVIDFE

-300 KNVYFN
+300 ENVYLN

-317 EYLKNIANFNKE
+317 KYLEDIANFNKE

-349 LIKVINNDNLIN
+349 LIKVINNDKGNLIN

-368 FIIINDFVENKSN
+368 FIIISNFGENEGN
-381 INVENLLDKLRIVR
+381 INVVNLLDKLRIVR

-401 RALKSRAIDY
+401 RALKQGKIDY
-411 TPTLSYDKLYYI
+411 TATLSYEKLYYI
-423 LNLSLINTKENIY
+423 LNLSLVNAKENIY
-436 TYLPNNEVKLTNTNI
+436 TYLINNEVKLTNTDI
-451 TQDSLYQE
+451 RKDSLDQE
-459 VCKAKYIHNDNN
+459 VYKAKCIQNDNN
-471 LKYIIQQ
+471 LKYTIQQ

-485 CGDLSFFLFK
+485 CGDLSFFWLE
-495 DKELLEFASDNID
+495 DKELLKFASDNID
-508 KIFNNETHLII
+508 EIFNSQTHLII
-519 RSLLTISDYKID
+519 RSLLTIDDYRKYI
-531 RGYSDNR
+531 GFAGSGSKY
-538 ERYFFG
+538 YFG
-544 DDNKW
+544 VDNKW
-549 EILLTKNNQNYIDL
+549 EILLTKNNQNDNMEDYTDHLGL
-563 FYRFFEKYKFIKDKF
+563 FYQFFKKYKSIKDEF
-578 SYDDSKKI
+578 LDYDSNEI
-586 LEHLISDYLNNESN
+586 LEQLILDYLNNKDN
-600 IDYTSWIYYFIKYG
+600 INYTSWVYYFIKHG
-614 DKIFNKIEEWEK
+614 DKIFNNTEKREK

-633 DEDNFNINKM
+633 EENFNIDKM

-657 KILYKEISNINFD
+657 KILSEISNIH
-670 DKNEVSLIEDEQRSE
+670 LIEDEQRSE

-693 EIISCNK
+693 EITSCNK
-700 NGWLIKLNDKFII
+700 NGWLLKLNDKFIV

-737 SQDVIEMA
+737 LQDVIEMA
-745 RKLINT
+745 QELINT

>member
-6 TNFKELIEE
+6 TNFKKLIEE
-15 YQIKIPIIQR
+15 CQIKIPIIQR

-40 FLENIFEHLKNN
+40 FLDNILAHLNNN

-58 FIYGSVKNYVFL
+58 FIYGSVKNDVFL

-90 KENKKIDFLK
+90 KEDKEIDFLK
-100 KITYETRASSREFCQ
+100 KFTYETRASSREFCQ
-115 KLIQEEFNIFKDSNN
+115 KLIQEEFNTFEDGDK

-155 TMIDDIHEKIKNKE
+155 AMIDDIHKK
-169 FFDKNEEFFD
+169 FSNEEFFD
-179 KLELLKFYFIKL
+179 KLELLKFHFIKL

-230 NLFKEHFIKNIDG
+230 NLFKEYFIKNIDG
-243 KWTDL
+243 EWTDL
-248 FWKLGFKNKH
+248 FWRLGFKNKH
-258 YLIDD
+258 HLIDD

-269 YFISEMLY
+269 YFISEMLH
-277 VKNKENTTVINFE
+277 VKNKEKTTVIDFE

-300 KNVYFN
+300 ENVYFN

-317 EYLKNIANFNKE
+317 KYLENIANFNKE
-329 NLSDNFEKNKLA
+329 NLSVNFEKNKLA

-349 LIKVINNDNLIN
+349 LIKVINNDKGNLIN

-368 FIIINDFVENKSN
+368 FIIISNFVENEGN
-381 INVENLLDKLRIVR
+381 INVVNLLDKLRIVR
-395 NLTQRI
+395 NLIQRI
-401 RALKSRAIDY
+401 RALKQGKIDY
-411 TPTLSYDKLYYI
+411 TATLSYEKLHYI
-423 LNLSLINTKENIY
+423 LNMSLVNAKENIY
-436 TYLPNNEVKLTNTNI
+436 TYLINNEVKLTNTDI
-451 TQDSLYQE
+451 SKDSLDQE
-459 VCKAKYIHNDNN
+459 VYKAKYIQNDNN
-471 LKYIIQQ
+471 LKYTIQQ

-485 CGDLSFFLFK
+485 CGDLSFFLFE
-495 DKELLEFASDNID
+495 DKKLLKFASDNID
-508 KIFNNETHLII
+508 EIFNSQTHLII
-519 RSLLTISDYKID
+519 RSLLTIDDYVKYI
-531 RGYSDNR
+531 GFAGSGSKY
-538 ERYFFG
+538 YFG
-544 DDNKW
+544 VDDKW
-549 EILLTKNNQNYIDL
+549 EILLTKNNQNDMEDCIDYLNL
-563 FYRFFEKYKFIKDKF
+563 FYQFFKKYKSIKDEF
-578 SYDDSKKI
+578 LDYDSNEI
-586 LEHLISDYLNNESN
+586 LEQLVSDYLNNKGN
-600 IDYTSWIYYFIKYG
+600 INYISWVYYFIKYG
-614 DKIFNKIEEWEK
+614 DKIFNNTEKREK

-633 DEDNFNINKM
+633 EENFNIDKM

-657 KILYKEISNINFD
+657 KILSEISNIH
-670 DKNEVSLIEDEQRSE
+670 LIEDEQRSE

-693 EIISCNK
+693 EIKSCNK
-700 NGWLIKLNDKFII
+700 NGWLVKLNDRFIV
-713 ENINSDFVLEKE
+713 ENINNNFVLEKE

-737 SQDVIEMA
+737 LQDVVEMA
-745 RKLINT
+745 QELINT

>member
-34 SVIRDK
+34 SIIRDK
-40 FLENIFEHLKNN
+40 FLDNILVHLNNN
-52 KEMRLD
+52 KEMCLD
-58 FIYGSVKNYVFL
+58 FIYGSVKNDVFL

-79 TIFLLYWYFGK
+79 TIFLLYWYSGK
-90 KENKKIDFLK
+90 KEDKEIDFLK
-100 KITYETRASSREFCQ
+100 KFTYETRASSREFCQ
-115 KLIQEEFNIFKDSNN
+115 KLIQEEFNTFEDSDK

-155 TMIDDIHEKIKNKE
+155 AMIDDIHKKFN
-169 FFDKNEEFFD
+169 NEEFFD
-179 KLELLKFYFIKL
+179 KLELLKFHFIKL

-230 NLFKEHFIKNIDG
+230 NLFKEYFIKNIDG
-243 KWTDL
+243 EWTDL
-248 FWKLGFKNKH
+248 FWRLGFKNKH

-269 YFISEMLY
+269 YFISEMLH
-277 VKNKENTTVINFE
+277 VKNKEKTTVIDFE

-300 KNVYFN
+300 ENVYLN

-317 EYLKNIANFNKE
+317 KYLENIANFNKE

-349 LIKVINNDNLIN
+349 LIKVINNDKGNLIN

-368 FIIINDFVENKSN
+368 FIIISNFVENEGN
-381 INVENLLDKLRIVR
+381 INVVNLLDKLRIVR

-401 RALKSRAIDY
+401 RALKQGKIDY
-411 TPTLSYDKLYYI
+411 TATLSYEKLYYI
-423 LNLSLINTKENIY
+423 LNLSLVNAKENIY
-436 TYLPNNEVKLTNTNI
+436 TYLINNEVKLTNTDI
-451 TQDSLYQE
+451 SKDSLDQE
-459 VCKAKYIHNDNN
+459 VYKAKYIQNDNN
-471 LKYIIQQ
+471 LKCTIQQ

-485 CGDLSFFLFK
+485 CGDLSFFLFE
-495 DKELLEFASDNID
+495 DKELLKFASDNIT
-508 KIFNNETHLII
+508 KIFTSKTHLII
-519 RSLLTISDYKID
+519 RSLLTIEDYAKYI
-531 RGYSDNR
+531 GFAGSGSKY
-538 ERYFFG
+538 YFG
-544 DDNKW
+544 VDNKW
-549 EILLTKNNQNYIDL
+549 EILLTKNNQNDMEDYTDYLGL
-563 FYRFFEKYKFIKDKF
+563 FYQFFKKYKSIKDEF
-578 SYDDSKKI
+578 LDYDSNEI
-586 LEHLISDYLNNESN
+586 LEQLILDYLNNKGN
-600 IDYTSWIYYFIKYG
+600 INYTSWVYYFIKHG
-614 DKIFNKIEEWEK
+614 DKIFNNTEKREK

-633 DEDNFNINKM
+633 EENFNIDKM
-643 YGETMGSKYVNTYV
+643 YGETMGSKYVNTCV
-657 KILYKEISNINFD
+657 KILSEISNIH
-670 DKNEVSLIEDEQRSE
+670 LIEDEQRSE
-685 YIKIADKI
+685 YIKITDKI
-693 EIISCNK
+693 EITSCNK
-700 NGWLIKLNDKFII
+700 NGWLLKLNDKFIV

-745 RKLINT
+745 QELINT
-751 IQDN
+751 VQDN

>member
-34 SVIRDK
+34 SIIRDK
-40 FLENIFEHLKNN
+40 FLDNILVHLNNN
-52 KEMRLD
+52 KEMCLD
-58 FIYGSVKNYVFL
+58 FIYGSVKNDVFL

-79 TIFLLYWYFGK
+79 TIFLLYWYSGK
-90 KENKKIDFLK
+90 KEDKEIDFLK
-100 KITYETRASSREFCQ
+100 KFTYETRASSREFCQ
-115 KLIQEEFNIFKDSNN
+115 KLIQEEFNTFEDSDK

-155 TMIDDIHEKIKNKE
+155 AMIDDIHKKFN
-169 FFDKNEEFFD
+169 NEEFFD
-179 KLELLKFYFIKL
+179 KLELLKFHFIKL

-230 NLFKEHFIKNIDG
+230 NLFKEYFIKNIDG
-243 KWTDL
+243 EWTDL
-248 FWKLGFKNKH
+248 FWRLGFKNKH

-269 YFISEMLY
+269 YFISEMLH
-277 VKNKENTTVINFE
+277 VKNKEKTTVIDFE

-300 KNVYFN
+300 ENVYLN

-317 EYLKNIANFNKE
+317 KYLENIANFNKE
-329 NLSDNFEKNKLA
+329 NLSDNFERNKLA

-349 LIKVINNDNLIN
+349 LIKVINNDKGNLIN

-368 FIIINDFVENKSN
+368 FIIISNFVENEGN
-381 INVENLLDKLRIVR
+381 INVVNLLDKLRIVR

-401 RALKSRAIDY
+401 RALKQGKIDY
-411 TPTLSYDKLYYI
+411 TATLSYEKLYYI
-423 LNLSLINTKENIY
+423 LNLSLVNAKENIY
-436 TYLPNNEVKLTNTNI
+436 TYLINNEVKLTNTDI
-451 TQDSLYQE
+451 SKDSLDQE
-459 VCKAKYIHNDNN
+459 VYKAKYIQNDNN
-471 LKYIIQQ
+471 LKCTIQQ

-485 CGDLSFFLFK
+485 CGDLSFFLFE
-495 DKELLEFASDNID
+495 DKELLKFASDNIT
-508 KIFNNETHLII
+508 KIFTSKTHLII
-519 RSLLTISDYKID
+519 RSLLTIEDYAKYI
-531 RGYSDNR
+531 GFAGSGSKY
-538 ERYFFG
+538 YFG
-544 DDNKW
+544 VDNKW
-549 EILLTKNNQNYIDL
+549 EILLTKNNQNDMEDYTDYLGL
-563 FYRFFEKYKFIKDKF
+563 FYQFFKKYKSIKDEF
-578 SYDDSKKI
+578 LDYDSNEI
-586 LEHLISDYLNNESN
+586 LEQLILDYLNNKGN
-600 IDYTSWIYYFIKYG
+600 INYTSWVYYFIKHG
-614 DKIFNKIEEWEK
+614 DKIFNNTEKREK

-633 DEDNFNINKM
+633 EENFNIDKM

-657 KILYKEISNINFD
+657 KILSEISNIH
-670 DKNEVSLIEDEQRSE
+670 LIEDEQRSE
-685 YIKIADKI
+685 YIKITDKI
-693 EIISCNK
+693 EITSCNK
-700 NGWLIKLNDKFII
+700 NGWLLKLNDKFIV

-745 RKLINT
+745 QELINT
-751 IQDN
+751 VQDN

>member
-34 SVIRDK
+34 SIIRDK
-40 FLENIFEHLKNN
+40 FLDNILVHLNNN
-52 KEMRLD
+52 KEMCLD
-58 FIYGSVKNYVFL
+58 FIYGSVKNDVFL

-79 TIFLLYWYFGK
+79 TIFLLYWYSGK
-90 KENKKIDFLK
+90 KEDKEIDFLK
-100 KITYETRASSREFCQ
+100 KFIYETRASSREFCQ
-115 KLIQEEFNIFKDSNN
+115 KLIQEEFNTFEDSDK

-155 TMIDDIHEKIKNKE
+155 AMIDDIHKKFN
-169 FFDKNEEFFD
+169 NEEFFD
-179 KLELLKFYFIKL
+179 KLELLKFHFIKL

-230 NLFKEHFIKNIDG
+230 NLFKEYFIKNIDG
-243 KWTDL
+243 EWTDL
-248 FWKLGFKNKH
+248 FWRLGFKNKH

-269 YFISEMLY
+269 YFISEMLH
-277 VKNKENTTVINFE
+277 VKNKEKTTVIDFE

-300 KNVYFN
+300 ENVYLN

-317 EYLKNIANFNKE
+317 KYLENIANFNKE

-349 LIKVINNDNLIN
+349 LIKVINNDKGNLIN

-368 FIIINDFVENKSN
+368 FIIISNFVENEGN
-381 INVENLLDKLRIVR
+381 INVVNLLDKLRIVR

-401 RALKSRAIDY
+401 RALKQGKIDY
-411 TPTLSYDKLYYI
+411 TATLSYEKLYYI
-423 LNLSLINTKENIY
+423 LNLSLVNAKENIY
-436 TYLPNNEVKLTNTNI
+436 TYLINNEVKLTNTDI
-451 TQDSLYQE
+451 SKDSLDQE
-459 VCKAKYIHNDNN
+459 VYKAKYIQNDNN
-471 LKYIIQQ
+471 LKCTIQQ

-485 CGDLSFFLFK
+485 CGDLSFFLFE
-495 DKELLEFASDNID
+495 DKELLKFASDNIT
-508 KIFNNETHLII
+508 KIFTSKTHLII
-519 RSLLTISDYKID
+519 RSLLTIEDYAKYI
-531 RGYSDNR
+531 GFAGSGSKY
-538 ERYFFG
+538 YFG
-544 DDNKW
+544 VDNKW
-549 EILLTKNNQNYIDL
+549 EILLTKNNQNDMEDYTDYLGL
-563 FYRFFEKYKFIKDKF
+563 FYQFFKKYKSIKDEF
-578 SYDDSKKI
+578 LDYDSNEI
-586 LEHLISDYLNNESN
+586 LEQLILDYLNNKGN
-600 IDYTSWIYYFIKYG
+600 INYTSWVYYFIKHG
-614 DKIFNKIEEWEK
+614 DKIFNNTEKREK

-633 DEDNFNINKM
+633 EENFNIDKM

-657 KILYKEISNINFD
+657 KILSEISNIH
-670 DKNEVSLIEDEQRSE
+670 LIEDEQRSE
-685 YIKIADKI
+685 YIKITDKI
-693 EIISCNK
+693 EITSCNK
-700 NGWLIKLNDKFII
+700 NGWLLKLNDKFIV

-745 RKLINT
+745 QELINT
-751 IQDN
+751 VQDN

>member
-34 SVIRDK
+34 SIIRDK
-40 FLENIFEHLKNN
+40 FLDNILVHLNNN
-52 KEMRLD
+52 KEMCLD
-58 FIYGSVKNYVFL
+58 FIYGSVKNDVFL

-79 TIFLLYWYFGK
+79 TIFLLYWYSGK
-90 KENKKIDFLK
+90 KEDKEIDFLK
-100 KITYETRASSREFCQ
+100 KFTYETRASSREFCQ
-115 KLIQEEFNIFKDSNN
+115 KLIQEEFNTFEDSDK

-155 TMIDDIHEKIKNKE
+155 AMIDDIHKKFN
-169 FFDKNEEFFD
+169 NEEFFD
-179 KLELLKFYFIKL
+179 KLELLKFHFIKL

-230 NLFKEHFIKNIDG
+230 NLFKEYFIKNIDG
-243 KWTDL
+243 EWTDL
-248 FWKLGFKNKH
+248 FWRLGFKNKH

-269 YFISEMLY
+269 YFISEMLH
-277 VKNKENTTVINFE
+277 VKNKEKTTVIDFE

-300 KNVYFN
+300 ENVYLN

-317 EYLKNIANFNKE
+317 KYLENIANFNKE
-329 NLSDNFEKNKLA
+329 NLSDNFKKNKLA

-349 LIKVINNDNLIN
+349 LIKVINNDKGNLIN

-368 FIIINDFVENKSN
+368 FIIVSNFVENEGN
-381 INVENLLDKLRIVR
+381 INVVNLLDKLRIIR

-401 RALKSRAIDY
+401 RALKQGKIDY
-411 TPTLSYDKLYYI
+411 TATLSYEKLYYI
-423 LNLSLINTKENIY
+423 LNLSLVNAKENIY
-436 TYLPNNEVKLTNTNI
+436 TYLINNEVKLTNTDI
-451 TQDSLYQE
+451 SKDSLDQE
-459 VCKAKYIHNDNN
+459 VYKAKYIQNDNN
-471 LKYIIQQ
+471 LKCTIQQ

-485 CGDLSFFLFK
+485 CGDLSFFLFE
-495 DKELLEFASDNID
+495 DKELLKFASDNIT
-508 KIFNNETHLII
+508 KIFTSKTHLII
-519 RSLLTISDYKID
+519 RSLLTIEDYAKYI
-531 RGYSDNR
+531 GFAGSGSKY
-538 ERYFFG
+538 YFG
-544 DDNKW
+544 VDNKW
-549 EILLTKNNQNYIDL
+549 EILLTKNNQNDMEDYTDYLGL
-563 FYRFFEKYKFIKDKF
+563 FYQFFKKYKSIKDEF
-578 SYDDSKKI
+578 LDYDSNEI
-586 LEHLISDYLNNESN
+586 LEQLILDYLNNKGN
-600 IDYTSWIYYFIKYG
+600 INYTSWIYYFIKHG
-614 DKIFNKIEEWEK
+614 DKIFNNTEKREK

-633 DEDNFNINKM
+633 EENFNIDKM

-657 KILYKEISNINFD
+657 KILSEISNIH
-670 DKNEVSLIEDEQRSE
+670 LIEDEQRSE

-693 EIISCNK
+693 EITSCNK
-700 NGWLIKLNDKFII
+700 NGWLLKLNDKFII

-725 DEDGVYILKHNK
+725 DEVYILKHNK

-745 RKLINT
+745 QELINT

>member
-34 SVIRDK
+34 SIIRDK
-40 FLENIFEHLKNN
+40 FLDNILVHLNNN
-52 KEMRLD
+52 KEMCLD
-58 FIYGSVKNYVFL
+58 FIYGSVKNDVFL

-79 TIFLLYWYFGK
+79 TIFLLYWYSGK
-90 KENKKIDFLK
+90 KEDKEIDFLK
-100 KITYETRASSREFCQ
+100 KFTYETRASSREFCQ
-115 KLIQEEFNIFKDSNN
+115 KLIQEEFNTFEDSDK

-155 TMIDDIHEKIKNKE
+155 AMIDDIHKKFN
-169 FFDKNEEFFD
+169 NEEFFD
-179 KLELLKFYFIKL
+179 KLELLKFHFIKL

-230 NLFKEHFIKNIDG
+230 NLFKEYFIKNIDG
-243 KWTDL
+243 EWTDL
-248 FWKLGFKNKH
+248 FWRLGFKNKH

-269 YFISEMLY
+269 YFISEMLH
-277 VKNKENTTVINFE
+277 VKNKEKTTVIDFE

-300 KNVYFN
+300 ENVYLN

-317 EYLKNIANFNKE
+317 KYLENIANFNKE

-349 LIKVINNDNLIN
+349 LIKVINNDKGNLIN

-368 FIIINDFVENKSN
+368 FIIISNFVENEGN
-381 INVENLLDKLRIVR
+381 INVVNLLDKLRIVR

-401 RALKSRAIDY
+401 RALKQGKIDY
-411 TPTLSYDKLYYI
+411 TATLSYEKLYYI
-423 LNLSLINTKENIY
+423 LNLSLVNAKENIY
-436 TYLPNNEVKLTNTNI
+436 TYLINNEVKLTNTDI
-451 TQDSLYQE
+451 SKDSLDQE
-459 VCKAKYIHNDNN
+459 VYKAKYIQNDNN
-471 LKYIIQQ
+471 LKYTIQQ

-485 CGDLSFFLFK
+485 CGDLSFFLFE
-495 DKELLEFASDNID
+495 DKELLKFASDNIT
-508 KIFNNETHLII
+508 KIFTSKTHLII
-519 RSLLTISDYKID
+519 RSLLTIEDYAKYI
-531 RGYSDNR
+531 GFAGSGSKY
-538 ERYFFG
+538 YFG
-544 DDNKW
+544 VDNKW
-549 EILLTKNNQNYIDL
+549 EILLTKNNQNDMEDYTDYLGL
-563 FYRFFEKYKFIKDKF
+563 FYQFFKKYKSIKDEF
-578 SYDDSKKI
+578 LDYDSNEI
-586 LEHLISDYLNNESN
+586 LEQLILDYLNNKGN
-600 IDYTSWIYYFIKYG
+600 INYTSWVYYFIKHG
-614 DKIFNKIEEWEK
+614 DKIFNNTEKREK

-633 DEDNFNINKM
+633 EENFNIDKM

-657 KILYKEISNINFD
+657 KILSEISNIH
-670 DKNEVSLIEDEQRSE
+670 LIEDEQRSE
-685 YIKIADKI
+685 YIKITDKI
-693 EIISCNK
+693 EITSCNK
-700 NGWLIKLNDKFII
+700 NGWLLKLNDKFIV

-745 RKLINT
+745 QELINT
-751 IQDN
+751 VQDN

>member
-34 SVIRDK
+34 SIIRDK
-40 FLENIFEHLKNN
+40 FLDNILVHLNNN
-52 KEMRLD
+52 KEMCLD
-58 FIYGSVKNYVFL
+58 FIYGSVKNDVFL

-79 TIFLLYWYFGK
+79 TIFLLYWYSGK
-90 KENKKIDFLK
+90 KEDKEIDFLK
-100 KITYETRASSREFCQ
+100 KFTYETRASSREFCQ
-115 KLIQEEFNIFKDSNN
+115 KLIQEEFNTFEDSDK

-155 TMIDDIHEKIKNKE
+155 AMIDDIHKKFN
-169 FFDKNEEFFD
+169 NEEFFD
-179 KLELLKFYFIKL
+179 KLELLKFHFIKL

-230 NLFKEHFIKNIDG
+230 NLFKEYFIKNIDG
-243 KWTDL
+243 EWTDL
-248 FWKLGFKNKH
+248 FWRLGFKNKH

-269 YFISEMLY
+269 YFISEMLH
-277 VKNKENTTVINFE
+277 VKNKEKTPVIDFE

-300 KNVYFN
+300 ENVYLN

-317 EYLKNIANFNKE
+317 KYLENIANFNKE

-349 LIKVINNDNLIN
+349 LIKVINNDKGNLIN

-368 FIIINDFVENKSN
+368 FIIISNFVENEGN
-381 INVENLLDKLRIVR
+381 INVVNLLDKLRIVR

-401 RALKSRAIDY
+401 RALKQGKIDY
-411 TPTLSYDKLYYI
+411 TATLSYEKLYYI
-423 LNLSLINTKENIY
+423 LNLSLVNAKENIY
-436 TYLPNNEVKLTNTNI
+436 TYLINNEVKLTNTDI
-451 TQDSLYQE
+451 SKDSLDQE
-459 VCKAKYIHNDNN
+459 VYKAKYIQNDNN
-471 LKYIIQQ
+471 LKCTIQQ

-485 CGDLSFFLFK
+485 CGDLSFFLFE
-495 DKELLEFASDNID
+495 DKELLKFASDNIT
-508 KIFNNETHLII
+508 KIFTSKTHLII
-519 RSLLTISDYKID
+519 RSLLTIEDYAKYI
-531 RGYSDNR
+531 GFAGSGSKY
-538 ERYFFG
+538 YFG
-544 DDNKW
+544 VDNKW
-549 EILLTKNNQNYIDL
+549 EILLTKNNQNDMEDYTDYLGL
-563 FYRFFEKYKFIKDKF
+563 FYQFFKKYKSIKDEF
-578 SYDDSKKI
+578 LDYDSNEI
-586 LEHLISDYLNNESN
+586 LEQLILDYLNNKGN
-600 IDYTSWIYYFIKYG
+600 INYTSWVYYFIKHG
-614 DKIFNKIEEWEK
+614 DKIFNNTEKREK

-633 DEDNFNINKM
+633 EENFNIDKM

-657 KILYKEISNINFD
+657 KILSEISNIH
-670 DKNEVSLIEDEQRSE
+670 LIEDEQRSE
-685 YIKIADKI
+685 YIKITDKI
-693 EIISCNK
+693 EITSCNK
-700 NGWLIKLNDKFII
+700 NGWLLKLNDKFIV

-745 RKLINT
+745 QELINT
-751 IQDN
+751 VQDN

>member
-34 SVIRDK
+34 SIIRDK
-40 FLENIFEHLKNN
+40 FLDNILVHLNNN
-52 KEMRLD
+52 KEMCLD
-58 FIYGSVKNYVFL
+58 FIYGSVKNDVFL

-79 TIFLLYWYFGK
+79 TIFLLYWYSGK
-90 KENKKIDFLK
+90 KEDKEIDFLK
-100 KITYETRASSREFCQ
+100 KFTYETRASSREFCQ
-115 KLIQEEFNIFKDSNN
+115 KLIQEEFNTFEDSDK

-155 TMIDDIHEKIKNKE
+155 AMIDDIHKKFN
-169 FFDKNEEFFD
+169 NEEFFD
-179 KLELLKFYFIKL
+179 KLELLKFHFIKL

-230 NLFKEHFIKNIDG
+230 NLFKEYFIKNIDG
-243 KWTDL
+243 EWTDL
-248 FWKLGFKNKH
+248 FWRLGFKNKH

-269 YFISEMLY
+269 YFISEMLH
-277 VKNKENTTVINFE
+277 VKNKEKTTVIDFE

-300 KNVYFN
+300 ENVYLN

-317 EYLKNIANFNKE
+317 KYLENIANFNKE

-341 LFDKYPDL
+341 LFDKYLDL
-349 LIKVINNDNLIN
+349 LIKVINNDKGNLIN

-368 FIIINDFVENKSN
+368 FIIISNFVENEGN
-381 INVENLLDKLRIVR
+381 INVVNLLDKLRIVR

-401 RALKSRAIDY
+401 RALKQGKIDY
-411 TPTLSYDKLYYI
+411 TATLSYEKLYYI
-423 LNLSLINTKENIY
+423 LNLSLVNAKENIY
-436 TYLPNNEVKLTNTNI
+436 TYLINNEVKLTNTDI
-451 TQDSLYQE
+451 SKDSLDQE
-459 VCKAKYIHNDNN
+459 VYKAKYIQNDNN
-471 LKYIIQQ
+471 LKCTIQQ

-485 CGDLSFFLFK
+485 CGDLSFFLFE
-495 DKELLEFASDNID
+495 DKELLKFASDNIT
-508 KIFNNETHLII
+508 KIFTSKTHLII
-519 RSLLTISDYKID
+519 RSLLTIEDYAKYI
-531 RGYSDNR
+531 GFAGSGSKY
-538 ERYFFG
+538 YFG
-544 DDNKW
+544 VDNKW
-549 EILLTKNNQNYIDL
+549 EILLTKNNQNDMEDYTDYLGL
-563 FYRFFEKYKFIKDKF
+563 FYQFFKKYKSIKDEF
-578 SYDDSKKI
+578 LDYDSNEI
-586 LEHLISDYLNNESN
+586 LEQLILDYLNNKGN
-600 IDYTSWIYYFIKYG
+600 INYTSWVYYFIKHG
-614 DKIFNKIEEWEK
+614 DKIFNNTEKREK

-633 DEDNFNINKM
+633 EENFNIDKM

-657 KILYKEISNINFD
+657 KILSEISNIH
-670 DKNEVSLIEDEQRSE
+670 LIEDEQRSE
-685 YIKIADKI
+685 YIKITDKI
-693 EIISCNK
+693 EITSCNK
-700 NGWLIKLNDKFII
+700 NGWLLKLNDKFIV

-745 RKLINT
+745 QELINT
-751 IQDN
+751 VQDN

>member
-34 SVIRDK
+34 SIIRDK
-40 FLENIFEHLKNN
+40 FLDNILVHLNNN
-52 KEMRLD
+52 KEMCLD
-58 FIYGSVKNYVFL
+58 FIYGSVKNDVFL

-79 TIFLLYWYFGK
+79 TIFLLYWYSGK
-90 KENKKIDFLK
+90 KEDKEIDFLK
-100 KITYETRASSREFCQ
+100 KFTYETRASSREFCQ
-115 KLIQEEFNIFKDSNN
+115 KLIQEEFNTFEDSDK

-155 TMIDDIHEKIKNKE
+155 AMIDDIHKKFN
-169 FFDKNEEFFD
+169 NEEFFD
-179 KLELLKFYFIKL
+179 KLELLKFHFIKL

-230 NLFKEHFIKNIDG
+230 NLFKEYFIKNIDG
-243 KWTDL
+243 EWTDL
-248 FWKLGFKNKH
+248 FWRLGFKNKH

-269 YFISEMLY
+269 YFISEMLH
-277 VKNKENTTVINFE
+277 VKNKEKTTVIDFE

-300 KNVYFN
+300 ENVYLN

-317 EYLKNIANFNKE
+317 KYLENIANFNKE

-349 LIKVINNDNLIN
+349 LIKVINNDKGNLIN

-368 FIIINDFVENKSN
+368 FIVISNFVENEGN
-381 INVENLLDKLRIVR
+381 INVVNLLDKLRIVR

-401 RALKSRAIDY
+401 RALKQGKIDY
-411 TPTLSYDKLYYI
+411 TATLSYEKLYYI
-423 LNLSLINTKENIY
+423 LNLSLVNAKENIY
-436 TYLPNNEVKLTNTNI
+436 TYLINNEVKLTNTDI
-451 TQDSLYQE
+451 SKDSLDQE
-459 VCKAKYIHNDNN
+459 VYKAKYIQNDNN
-471 LKYIIQQ
+471 LKCTIQQ

-485 CGDLSFFLFK
+485 CGDLSFFLFE
-495 DKELLEFASDNID
+495 DKELLKFASDNIT
-508 KIFNNETHLII
+508 KIFTSKTHLII
-519 RSLLTISDYKID
+519 RSLLTIEDYAKYI
-531 RGYSDNR
+531 GFAGSGSKY
-538 ERYFFG
+538 YFG
-544 DDNKW
+544 VDNKW
-549 EILLTKNNQNYIDL
+549 EILLTKNNQNDMEDYTDYLGL
-563 FYRFFEKYKFIKDKF
+563 FYQFFKKYKSIKDEF
-578 SYDDSKKI
+578 LDYDSNEI
-586 LEHLISDYLNNESN
+586 LEQLILDYLNNKGN
-600 IDYTSWIYYFIKYG
+600 INYTSWVYYFIKHG
-614 DKIFNKIEEWEK
+614 DKIFNNTEKREK

-633 DEDNFNINKM
+633 EENFNIDKM

-657 KILYKEISNINFD
+657 KILSEISNIH
-670 DKNEVSLIEDEQRSE
+670 LIEDEQRSE
-685 YIKIADKI
+685 YIKITDKI
-693 EIISCNK
+693 EITSCNK
-700 NGWLIKLNDKFII
+700 NGWLLKLNDKFIV

-745 RKLINT
+745 QELINT
-751 IQDN
+751 VQDN

>member
-6 TNFKELIEE
+6 TNFKELIEG

-34 SVIRDK
+34 SIIRDK
-40 FLENIFEHLKNN
+40 FLDNILVHLNNN
-52 KEMRLD
+52 KEMCLD
-58 FIYGSVKNYVFL
+58 FIYGSVKNDVFL

-79 TIFLLYWYFGK
+79 TIFLLYWYSGK
-90 KENKKIDFLK
+90 KEDKEIDFLK
-100 KITYETRASSREFCQ
+100 KFTYETRASSREFCQ
-115 KLIQEEFNIFKDSNN
+115 KLIQEEFNTFEDSDK

-155 TMIDDIHEKIKNKE
+155 AMIDDIHKKFN
-169 FFDKNEEFFD
+169 NEEFFD
-179 KLELLKFYFIKL
+179 KLELLKFHFIKL

-230 NLFKEHFIKNIDG
+230 NLFKEYFIKNIDG
-243 KWTDL
+243 EWTDL
-248 FWKLGFKNKH
+248 FWRLGFKNQH

-269 YFISEMLY
+269 YFISEMLH
-277 VKNKENTTVINFE
+277 VKNKEKTTVIDFE

-300 KNVYFN
+300 ENVYLN

-317 EYLKNIANFNKE
+317 KYLENIANFNKE

-349 LIKVINNDNLIN
+349 LIKVINNDKGNLIN

-368 FIIINDFVENKSN
+368 FIIISNFVENEGN
-381 INVENLLDKLRIVR
+381 INVVNLLDKLRIVR

-401 RALKSRAIDY
+401 RALKQGKIDY
-411 TPTLSYDKLYYI
+411 TATLSYEKLYYI
-423 LNLSLINTKENIY
+423 LNLSLVNAKENIY
-436 TYLPNNEVKLTNTNI
+436 TYLINNEVKLTNTDI
-451 TQDSLYQE
+451 SKDSLDQE
-459 VCKAKYIHNDNN
+459 VYKAKYIQNDNN
-471 LKYIIQQ
+471 LKCTIQQ

-485 CGDLSFFLFK
+485 CGDLSFFLFE
-495 DKELLEFASDNID
+495 DKELLKFASDNIT
-508 KIFNNETHLII
+508 KIFTSKTHLII
-519 RSLLTISDYKID
+519 RSLLTIEDYAKYI
-531 RGYSDNR
+531 GFAGSGSKY
-538 ERYFFG
+538 YFG
-544 DDNKW
+544 VDNKW
-549 EILLTKNNQNYIDL
+549 EILLTKNNQNDMEDYTDYLGL
-563 FYRFFEKYKFIKDKF
+563 FYQFFKKYKSIKDEF
-578 SYDDSKKI
+578 LDYDSNKI
-586 LEHLISDYLNNESN
+586 LEQLILDYLNNKGN
-600 IDYTSWIYYFIKYG
+600 INYTSWVYYFIKHG
-614 DKIFNKIEEWEK
+614 DKIFNNTEKKEK

-633 DEDNFNINKM
+633 EENFNIDKM

-657 KILYKEISNINFD
+657 KILSEISNIH
-670 DKNEVSLIEDEQRSE
+670 LIEDEQRSE
-685 YIKIADKI
+685 YIKITDKI
-693 EIISCNK
+693 EITSCNK
-700 NGWLIKLNDKFII
+700 NGWLLKLNDKFIV

-745 RKLINT
+745 QELINT

>member
-34 SVIRDK
+34 SIIRDK
-40 FLENIFEHLKNN
+40 FLDNILVHLNNN
-52 KEMRLD
+52 KEMCLD
-58 FIYGSVKNYVFL
+58 FIYGSVKNDVFL

-79 TIFLLYWYFGK
+79 TIFLLYWYSGK
-90 KENKKIDFLK
+90 KEDKEIDFLK
-100 KITYETRASSREFCQ
+100 KFTYETRASSREFCQ
-115 KLIQEEFNIFKDSNN
+115 KLIQEEFNTFEDSGK

-155 TMIDDIHEKIKNKE
+155 AMIDDIHKKFN
-169 FFDKNEEFFD
+169 NEEFFD
-179 KLELLKFYFIKL
+179 KLELLKFHFIKL

-230 NLFKEHFIKNIDG
+230 NLFKEYFIKNIDG
-243 KWTDL
+243 EWTDL
-248 FWKLGFKNKH
+248 FWRLGFKNKH

-269 YFISEMLY
+269 YFISEMLH
-277 VKNKENTTVINFE
+277 VKNKEKTTVIDFE

-300 KNVYFN
+300 ENVYLN

-317 EYLKNIANFNKE
+317 KYLENIANFNKE

-349 LIKVINNDNLIN
+349 LIKVINNDKGNLIN

-368 FIIINDFVENKSN
+368 FIIISNFVENEGN
-381 INVENLLDKLRIVR
+381 INVVNLLDKLRIVR

-401 RALKSRAIDY
+401 RALKQGKIDY
-411 TPTLSYDKLYYI
+411 TATLSYEKLYYI
-423 LNLSLINTKENIY
+423 LNLSLVNAKENIY
-436 TYLPNNEVKLTNTNI
+436 TYLINNEVKLTNTDI
-451 TQDSLYQE
+451 SKDSLDQE
-459 VCKAKYIHNDNN
+459 VYKAKYIQNDNN
-471 LKYIIQQ
+471 LKCTIQQ

-485 CGDLSFFLFK
+485 CGDLSFFLFE
-495 DKELLEFASDNID
+495 DKELLKFASDNIT
-508 KIFNNETHLII
+508 KIFTSKTHLII
-519 RSLLTISDYKID
+519 RSLLTIEDYAKYI
-531 RGYSDNR
+531 GFAGSGSKY
-538 ERYFFG
+538 YFG
-544 DDNKW
+544 VDNKW
-549 EILLTKNNQNYIDL
+549 EILLTKNNQNDMEDYTDYLGL
-563 FYRFFEKYKFIKDKF
+563 FYQFFKKYKSIKDEF
-578 SYDDSKKI
+578 LDYDSNKI
-586 LEHLISDYLNNESN
+586 LEQLILDYLNNKGN
-600 IDYTSWIYYFIKYG
+600 INYTSWVYYFIKHG
-614 DKIFNKIEEWEK
+614 DKIFNNTEKREK

-633 DEDNFNINKM
+633 EENFNIDKM

-657 KILYKEISNINFD
+657 KILSEISNIH
-670 DKNEVSLIEDEQRSE
+670 LIEDEQRSE
-685 YIKIADKI
+685 YIKITDKI
-693 EIISCNK
+693 EITSCNK
-700 NGWLIKLNDKFII
+700 NGWLLKLNDKFIV

-745 RKLINT
+745 QELINT

>member
-6 TNFKELIEE
+6 TNFKKLIEE
-15 YQIKIPIIQR
+15 CQIKIPIIQR

-40 FLENIFEHLKNN
+40 FLDNILAHLNNN

-58 FIYGSVKNYVFL
+58 FIYGSIKNDVFL

-90 KENKKIDFLK
+90 KEDKEIDFLK
-100 KITYETRASSREFCQ
+100 KFTYETRASSREFCQ
-115 KLIQEEFNIFKDSNN
+115 KLIQEEFNTFEDGNK

-155 TMIDDIHEKIKNKE
+155 AMIDDIHKKFN
-169 FFDKNEEFFD
+169 NEEFFD
-179 KLELLKFYFIKL
+179 KLELLKFHFIKL

-230 NLFKEHFIKNIDG
+230 NLFKEYFIKNIDG
-243 KWTDL
+243 EWTDL
-248 FWKLGFKNKH
+248 FWRLGFKNKH
-258 YLIDD
+258 HLIDD

-269 YFISEMLY
+269 YFISEMLH
-277 VKNKENTTVINFE
+277 VKNKEKTTVIDFE

-300 KNVYFN
+300 ENVYFD

-317 EYLKNIANFNKE
+317 KYLENIANFNKE
-329 NLSDNFEKNKLA
+329 NLSVNFEKNKLA

-349 LIKVINNDNLIN
+349 LIKVINNDKGNLIN

-368 FIIINDFVENKSN
+368 FIIISNFVENESN
-381 INVENLLDKLRIVR
+381 INVVNLLDKLRIVR
-395 NLTQRI
+395 NLIQRI
-401 RALKSRAIDY
+401 RALKQGKIDY
-411 TPTLSYDKLYYI
+411 TATLSYEKLHYI
-423 LNLSLINTKENIY
+423 LNMSLVNAKENIY
-436 TYLPNNEVKLTNTNI
+436 TYLINNEVKLTNTDI
-451 TQDSLYQE
+451 KKDSLDQE
-459 VCKAKYIHNDNN
+459 VYKAKYIQNDNN
-471 LKYIIQQ
+471 LKYTIQQ

-485 CGDLSFFLFK
+485 CGDLSFFLFE
-495 DKELLEFASDNID
+495 DKELLKFTSDNID
-508 KIFNNETHLII
+508 EIFNSQTHLII
-519 RSLLTISDYKID
+519 RSLLTI
-531 RGYSDNR
+531 DNYVKYIGFAGSGLKY
-538 ERYFFG
+538 YFG
-544 DDNKW
+544 VDDKW
-549 EILLTKNNQNYIDL
+549 EILLTKNNQNDMEDCIDYLNL
-563 FYRFFEKYKFIKDKF
+563 FYQFFKKYKSIKDEF
-578 SYDDSKKI
+578 LDYDSNEI
-586 LEHLISDYLNNESN
+586 LEQLVSDYLNNKSN
-600 IDYTSWIYYFIKYG
+600 INYTSWVYYFIKYG
-614 DKIFNKIEEWEK
+614 DKIFNNIEK

-633 DEDNFNINKM
+633 KENFNIDKM

-657 KILYKEISNINFD
+657 KILSEISNIH
-670 DKNEVSLIEDEQRSE
+670 LIEDEQRSE

-700 NGWLIKLNDKFII
+700 NGWLLKLNDKFII

-737 SQDVIEMA
+737 SQDVIEMTQE
-745 RKLINT
+745 LINT